1 MKKTLLLMW
10 AFVMSIVAGFAQTA
24 TFDFTNPTGLTPSV
38 TPDAV
43 KSTTGVDVTGK
54 VFTDGDVAF
63 VATKGTNGARVWT
76 AEVKTE
82 TETTYAY
89 DLRVYKNGGTITIT
103 APSPITK
110 IDFGSST
117 VLATVKVGTLTGT
130 VWTGSANQV
139 VFTMTGT
146 NKIKTVT
153 VTYGEGGTEGGEG
166 GTEGGEGGT
175 GEGGTGEG
183 GTGEGG
189 TGEGGTEATT
199 LWSESFATSLGAFT
213 ADDKV
218 LPSAL
223 TYVWSYDTRG
233 YAKASAYKSANYA
246 AESWLIS
253 PELNCASASD
263 LQLSFSHCMGYGDAT
278 RWSTD
283 CKVYVRA
290 GETATWE
297 EATVSAYPASDGGN
311 WKWTDATVD
320 IAKFAGKK
328 LQFAFV
334 YTSTDAA
341 ACTWEVKNVNI
352 TGKGSIGEPV
362 VVVPEYNSLTELK
375 AAVSA
380 SATAAKFNFTNLL
393 VTAVAQKGTNY
404 SVYVN
409 DGTEAFLFYG
419 TGVPNCKKGD
429 KISGSLT
436 GELKNYYGTYELQ
449 AISSYETVTVS
460 SSDNEVV
467 PVAKTIAELIS
478 GTATYADQ
486 SLLVKLT
493 DVRFGAAALTSS
505 AVSMAQED
513 EVSGDDVVMNLYD
526 SFGTVTSYVF
536 NTEWPCDV
544 VGIVAYRN
552 GAPVIYPLSEDDITI
567 KSTLKDPELSWMAK
581 SEEVV
586 YREGQTT
593 FVMNKAKSKSD
604 AAITYESSN
613 TDAATIDATG
623 NITVVGP
630 GITTLTASVARTATY
645 LEDVATATLYVRS
658 EGTGEIGNP
667 YLTVDAICLNDGIT
681 KDDYVWV
688 KATIMGIISNTSTGA
703 YSKIEDLTEI
713 VATNLAVGDGHDY
726 LAVQLPTGAVRTA
739 LNLKDNP
746 SNQGKE
752 VWLLGQMVKYCGVA
766 GLKNVKDYSFNG
778 TPVTSV
784 GNVITSEGNAPAVI
798 YTIDGV
804 RQSKAVKGFNIING
818 KKVIVK

>member
-24 TFDFTNPTGLTPSV
+24 TFDFTNPKGLTPSV
-38 TPDAV
+38 DPNPEASKGIVINDSTFTSGDVSLTVTKGSSDAV
-43 KSTTGVDVTGK
+43 LFTKSDGK
-54 VFTDGDVAF
+54 SY
-63 VATKGTNGARVWT
+63 
-76 AEVKTE
+76 EM
-82 TETTYAY
+82 
-89 DLRVYKNGGTITIT
+89 RVYGNATTQGTITIT

-110 IDFGSST
+110 VEFVKGSKFGLSVT
-117 VLATVKVGTLTGT
+117 DGTLTST
-130 VWTGSANQV
+130 TWTGAANTI
-139 VFTMTGT
+139 VFTA
-146 NKIKTVT
+146 NSRSDIASIT
-153 VTYGEGGTEGGEG
+153 VTYGEGGTGEG
-166 GTEGGEGGT
+166 GGGEAGGD
-175 GEGGTGEG
+175 EV
-183 GTGEGG
+183 
-189 TGEGGTEATT
+189 TT

-213 ADDKV
+213 DDDKV

-233 YAKASAYKSANYA
+233 YAKASAYKTPTNYA

-253 PELNCASASD
+253 PELNCASATD
-263 LQLSFSHCMGYGDAT
+263 LQLSFTHCMGFGNTAL
-278 RWSTD
+278 WSTA

-297 EATVSAYPASDGGN
+297 EATVSAYPDGSKN
-311 WKWTDATVD
+311 WQWTDATVD

-362 VVVPEYNSLTELK
+362 VVVPEYNSLADLK

-380 SATAAKFNFTNLL
+380 SAAAAKFNFSNLL
-393 VTAVAQKGTNY
+393 VTAVVQKGTNY

-419 TGVPNCKKGD
+419 TGEPNCKKGD

-436 GELKNYYGTYELQ
+436 GEIVNFYGTYELQ
-449 AISSYETVTVS
+449 AITSYETVTVA

-493 DVRFGAAALTSS
+493 DVRFAANALTSR
-505 AVSMAQED
+505 AVPMTQTDAD
-513 EVSGDDVVMNLYD
+513 EVNEFTMNLYD
-526 SFGTVTSYVF
+526 SFGVLTNYTF
-536 NTEWPCDV
+536 NTEFPCDV
-544 VGIVAYRN
+544 VGIVAYRS
-552 GAPVIYPLSEDDITI
+552 GAPVIYPLSEEDITI

-613 TDAATIDATG
+613 TNVATIDAEG
-623 NITVVGP
+623 KITVVGI
-630 GITTLTASVARTATY
+630 GITTLKASVARTSTY
-645 LEDVATATLYVRS
+645 LEDEATATLYVRS

-703 YSKIEDLTEI
+703 YSKIEDLTEDKI

-746 SNQGKE
+746 GNQGKE

-766 GLKNVKDYSFNG
+766 GLKNVMDYSFNG

-804 RQSKAVKGFNIING
+804 RQSKVVKGFNIING

>member
-24 TFDFTNPTGLTPSV
+24 TFDFTNPKGLTPSV
-38 TPDAV
+38 TP
-43 KSTTGVDVTGK
+43 SEGTSTGVNVENQT
-54 VFTDGDVAF
+54 FTNNNVSISWAGSEG
-63 VATKGTNGARVWT
+63 TTTNGTKVWT
-76 AEVKTE
+76 GTKS
-82 TETTYAY
+82 Y
-89 DLRVYKNGGTITIT
+89 DLRVYKNQTMTIT
-103 APSPITK
+103 APKAITS
-110 IDFGSST
+110 ITFTGSD
-117 VLATVKVGTLTGT
+117 VKDASMSVSEGTFTNK
-130 VWTGSANQV
+130 VWTGSATSV
-139 VFTMTGT
+139 VFTVTAT
-146 NKIKTVT
+146 LKINTIT
-153 VTYGEGGTEGGEG
+153 VTYGEGGEGGEAGGGEGGEG
-166 GTEGGEGGT
+166 GTEV
-175 GEGGTGEG
+175 
-183 GTGEGG
+183 
-189 TGEGGTEATT
+189 TT

-311 WKWTDATVD
+311 WKWTNATVD

-328 LQFAFV
+328 LQFAFA
-334 YTSTDAA
+334 YTSTEAA
-341 ACTWEVKNVNI
+341 ACNWEVKDVVI

-362 VVVPEYNSLTELK
+362 VTVPEYNSITELK

-526 SFGTVTSYVF
+526 SFGVLTNYTF
-536 NTEWPCDV
+536 NTEFPCDV
-544 VGIVAYRN
+544 VGIVAYRS
-552 GAPVIYPLSEDDITI
+552 GAPVIYPLSEEDITI
-567 KSTLKDPELSWMAK
+567 KSTLKDPELAWTVPT
-581 SEEVV
+581 EVV
-586 YREGQTT
+586 FYKEGTEIPVVT
-593 FVMNKAKSKSD
+593 EATSKSD

-613 TDAATIDATG
+613 TNVATIDAEG
-623 NITVVGP
+623 KITVVGI
-630 GITTLTASVARTATY
+630 GITTLKASVARTSTY
-645 LEDVATATLYVRS
+645 LEDEATATLYVRS

-688 KATIMGIISNTSTGA
+688 KATIMGIISDTNTGA

-726 LAVQLPTGAVRTA
+726 LAVQLPKGAVRDA

-746 SNQGKE
+746 GNKGKE
-752 VWLLGQMVKYCGVA
+752 VWLLGQMMKYCGVP

-778 TPVTSV
+778 VPVTSV
-784 GNVITSEGNAPAVI
+784 GSVITSEGNAPAVI

>member
-24 TFDFTNPTGLTPSV
+24 TFDFTNPTGLTPSI
-38 TPDAV
+38 TPSEGA
-43 KSTTGVDVTGK
+43 STGVNVEDRTFTNNNVSISWATIDGETTNGTKVWTGK
-54 VFTDGDVAF
+54 
-63 VATKGTNGARVWT
+63 KSI
-76 AEVKTE
+76 
-82 TETTYAY
+82 
-89 DLRVYKNGGTITIT
+89 DLRVYKNQTMTIT
-103 APSPITK
+103 APKAITS
-110 IDFGSST
+110 ITFTGSDVRDASMS
-117 VLATVKVGTLTGT
+117 VSEGTFTNK
-130 VWTGSANQV
+130 VWTGSATSV
-139 VFTMTGT
+139 VFTVNATL
-146 NKIKTVT
+146 KINTIT
-153 VTYGEGGTEGGEG
+153 VTYGEGGTGEGGEGGEG
-166 GTEGGEGGT
+166 GTEV
-175 GEGGTGEG
+175 
-183 GTGEGG
+183 
-189 TGEGGTEATT
+189 TT

-233 YAKASAYKSANYA
+233 YAKASAYKTPTNYA

-263 LQLSFSHCMGYGDAT
+263 LQLSFSHCMGHGDAT

-311 WKWTDATVD
+311 WKWTNATVD
-320 IAKFAGKK
+320 IAKFAGQK

-334 YTSTDAA
+334 YTSTEAA
-341 ACTWEVKNVNI
+341 ACNWEVKDVVI

-362 VVVPEYNSLTELK
+362 VTVPEYNSIAALK
-375 AAVSA
+375 AAASA

-393 VTAVAQKGTNY
+393 VTAVVQKGTNY
-404 SVYVN
+404 SVYVS

-419 TGVPNCKKGD
+419 TGTPNCKAGD

-436 GELKNYYGTYELQ
+436 GEIVNFYGTDELQ
-449 AISSYETVTVS
+449 AITSYETVTVA

-467 PVAKTIAELIS
+467 PVVKTVEELLN
-478 GTATYADQ
+478 GAATYADQ
-486 SLLVKLT
+486 SILVKLV
-493 DVRFGAAALTSS
+493 DVRFTANALTSK
-505 AVSMAQED
+505 AVGMSQSDAD
-513 EVSGDDVVMNLYD
+513 EVNESTMNLYD
-526 SFGTVTSYVF
+526 SFGVLTNYTF
-536 NTEWPCDV
+536 NTEFPCDV
-544 VGIVAYRN
+544 VGIVAYRS
-552 GAPVIYPLSEDDITI
+552 GAPVIYPLSEEDITI
-567 KSTLKDPELSWMAK
+567 KSTLKDPELAWTVPT
-581 SEEVV
+581 EVV
-586 YREGQTT
+586 FYKEGTEIPVVT
-593 FVMNKAKSKSD
+593 EATSKSD

-613 TDAATIDATG
+613 TNVATIDAEG
-623 NITVVGP
+623 KITVVGI
-630 GITTLTASVARTATY
+630 GITTLKASVARTSTY
-645 LEDVATATLYVRS
+645 LEDEATATLYVRS

-688 KATIMGIISNTSTGA
+688 KATIMGIISDTNTGA

-726 LAVQLPTGAVRTA
+726 LAVQLPKGAVRDA

-746 SNQGKE
+746 GNKGKE
-752 VWLLGQMVKYCGVA
+752 VWLLGQMMKYCGVP

-778 TPVTSV
+778 VPVTSV
-784 GNVITSEGNAPAVI
+784 GSVITSEGNAPAVI

>member
-24 TFDFTNPTGLTPSV
+24 TFDFTNPKGLTPSV
-38 TPDAV
+38 DPNPEASKGIVINDSTFTSGDVSLTVTKGSSDAV
-43 KSTTGVDVTGK
+43 LFTKADGKSY
-54 VFTDGDVAF
+54 
-63 VATKGTNGARVWT
+63 
-76 AEVKTE
+76 EM
-82 TETTYAY
+82 
-89 DLRVYKNGGTITIT
+89 RVYGNATTQGTITIT

-110 IDFGSST
+110 VEFVKGSKFGLT
-117 VLATVKVGTLTGT
+117 VTDGALTGT
-130 VWTGSANQV
+130 TWTGSANTV
-139 VFTMTGT
+139 VFTAASRSD
-146 NKIKTVT
+146 IASIT
-153 VTYGEGGTEGGEG
+153 VTYGEGGGEG
-166 GTEGGEGGT
+166 GGGGEAGG
-175 GEGGTGEG
+175 GEAGGDEV
-183 GTGEGG
+183 
-189 TGEGGTEATT
+189 TT

-233 YAKASAYKSANYA
+233 YAKASAYKTPTNYA

-253 PELNCASASD
+253 PELNCASATD
-263 LQLSFSHCMGYGDAT
+263 LQLSFTHCMGFGNTAL
-278 RWSTD
+278 WSTD

-311 WKWTDATVD
+311 WQWANATVD
-320 IAKFAGKK
+320 IAKFAGQK

-362 VVVPEYNSLTELK
+362 VVVPEYNSIAELK
-375 AAVSA
+375 AAVGA

-393 VTAVAQKGTNY
+393 VTAVVQKGTNY

-419 TGVPNCKKGD
+419 TGTPNCKKGD

-436 GELKNYYGTYELQ
+436 GELKNYHGTYELQ

-467 PVAKTIAELIS
+467 PVVKTVEELLS
-478 GTATYADQ
+478 GVATYADQ
-486 SLLVKLT
+486 SILVKLV
-493 DVRFGAAALTSS
+493 DVRFAANALTSR
-505 AVSMAQED
+505 AVTMTQTDAD
-513 EVSGDDVVMNLYD
+513 EVNEFPMNLYD
-526 SFGTVTSYVF
+526 SFGVLTNYTF
-536 NTEWPCDV
+536 NTEFPCDV
-544 VGIVAYRN
+544 VGIVAYRD
-552 GAPVIYPLSEDDITI
+552 GAPVLYPLSEDDITI

-658 EGTGEIGNP
+658 EGEGTIANP

-688 KATIMGIISNTSTGA
+688 KGTIMGIISDNNTGA
-703 YSKIEDLTEI
+703 YSKIEDLTEDKI
-713 VATNLAVGDGHDY
+713 VDTNLAVGDGHDY
-726 LAVQLPTGAVRTA
+726 LAVQLPKGAVRDA

-746 SNQGKE
+746 ANQGKE
-752 VWLLGQMVKYCGVA
+752 VWLLGQMVKYYRVA
-766 GLKNVKDYSFNG
+766 GLKNVKGYSFDG

-784 GNVITSEGNAPAVI
+784 GSVITSEGNAPAVI

>member
-24 TFDFTNPTGLTPSV
+24 TFDFTNPTGLTPPVDPNPEASKGIVINDSTFTSGDVSLTV
-38 TPDAV
+38 TKGSSDAV
-43 KSTTGVDVTGK
+43 LFTKADGKSY
-54 VFTDGDVAF
+54 
-63 VATKGTNGARVWT
+63 
-76 AEVKTE
+76 EM
-82 TETTYAY
+82 
-89 DLRVYKNGGTITIT
+89 RVYGNATTQGTITIT

-110 IDFGSST
+110 VEFVKGSKFGLSVT
-117 VLATVKVGTLTGT
+117 DGTLTST
-130 VWTGSANQV
+130 TWTGAANTI
-139 VFTMTGT
+139 VFTA
-146 NKIKTVT
+146 NSRSDIASIT
-153 VTYGEGGTEGGEG
+153 VTYGEGGTGEG
-166 GTEGGEGGT
+166 GGEEGGGSEGGS
-175 GEGGTGEG
+175 E
-183 GTGEGG
+183 
-189 TGEGGTEATT
+189 EATT

-233 YAKASAYKSANYA
+233 YAKASAYKNANYA

-263 LQLSFSHCMGYGDAT
+263 LQLSFSHCMGFGDAT

-311 WKWTDATVD
+311 WKWANATVD
-320 IAKFAGKK
+320 IAKFAGQK

-334 YTSTDAA
+334 YTSTADA

-658 EGTGEIGNP
+658 EGEGTIANP
-667 YLTVDAICLNDGIT
+667 YLTVDAICLNDGIA
-681 KDDYVWV
+681 KDDFVWV
-688 KATIMGIISNTSTGA
+688 KGTIMGIISDTSTGA
-703 YSKIEDLTEI
+703 YSKIEDLTEDKI

-726 LAVQLPTGAVRTA
+726 LAVQLPAGDIRTA
-739 LNLKDNP
+739 LNLKDTP
-746 SNQGKE
+746 DNQGKT
-752 VWLLGQMVKYCGVA
+752 VWLLGQMMKYCGVP

-778 TPVTSV
+778 VPVTSV
-784 GNVITSEGNAPAVI
+784 GSVITSEGNAPAAI
-798 YTIDGV
+798 YTLDGV

>member
-24 TFDFTNPTGLTPSV
+24 TFDFTNPTGLTPSI
-38 TPDAV
+38 TPSENA
-43 KSTTGVDVTGK
+43 STGVNVEDRTFTNNNVSISWATIDGRTTNGTKVWTGK
-54 VFTDGDVAF
+54 
-63 VATKGTNGARVWT
+63 KSI
-76 AEVKTE
+76 
-82 TETTYAY
+82 
-89 DLRVYKNGGTITIT
+89 DLRVYKNQTMTIT
-103 APSPITK
+103 APKAITS
-110 IDFGSST
+110 ITFTGSD
-117 VLATVKVGTLTGT
+117 VKDASMSVSEGTFTNK
-130 VWTGSANQV
+130 VWTGSATSV
-139 VFTMTGT
+139 VFTVNATL
-146 NKIKTVT
+146 KINTIT
-153 VTYGEGGTEGGEG
+153 VTYGEGGTGEGGEGGEG
-166 GTEGGEGGT
+166 GTEV
-175 GEGGTGEG
+175 
-183 GTGEGG
+183 
-189 TGEGGTEATT
+189 TT

-263 LQLSFSHCMGYGDAT
+263 LQLSFSHCMGHGDAT

-311 WKWTDATVD
+311 WKWTNATVD
-320 IAKFAGKK
+320 IAKFAGQK

-334 YTSTDAA
+334 YTSTEAA
-341 ACTWEVKNVNI
+341 ACNWEVKDVVI

-362 VVVPEYNSLTELK
+362 VTVPEYNSIAALK
-375 AAVSA
+375 AAASA

-393 VTAVAQKGTNY
+393 VTAVVQKGTNY
-404 SVYVN
+404 SVYVS

-419 TGVPNCKKGD
+419 TGTPNCKAGD

-436 GELKNYYGTYELQ
+436 GEIVNFYGTDELQ
-449 AISSYETVTVS
+449 AITSYETVTVA

-467 PVAKTIAELIS
+467 PVVKTVEELLN
-478 GTATYADQ
+478 GAATYADQ
-486 SLLVKLT
+486 SILVKLV
-493 DVRFGAAALTSS
+493 DVRFTANALTSK
-505 AVSMAQED
+505 AVGMSQSDAD
-513 EVSGDDVVMNLYD
+513 EVNESTMNLYD
-526 SFGTVTSYVF
+526 SFGVLTNYTF
-536 NTEWPCDV
+536 NTEFPCDV
-544 VGIVAYRN
+544 VGIVAYRS
-552 GAPVIYPLSEDDITI
+552 GAPVIYPLSEEDITI
-567 KSTLKDPELSWMAK
+567 KSTLKDPELAWTVPT
-581 SEEVV
+581 EVV
-586 YREGQTT
+586 FYKEGTEIPVVT
-593 FVMNKAKSKSD
+593 EATSKSD

-613 TDAATIDATG
+613 TNVATIDAEG
-623 NITVVGP
+623 KITVVGI
-630 GITTLTASVARTATY
+630 GITTLKASVARTSTY
-645 LEDVATATLYVRS
+645 LEDEATATLYVRS

-688 KATIMGIISNTSTGA
+688 KATIMGIISDTNTGA

-726 LAVQLPTGAVRTA
+726 LAVQLPKGAVRDA

-746 SNQGKE
+746 GNKGKE
-752 VWLLGQMVKYCGVA
+752 VWLLGQMMKYCGVP

-778 TPVTSV
+778 VPVTSV
-784 GNVITSEGNAPAVI
+784 GSVITSEGNAPAVI

>member
-1 MKKTLLLMW
+1 MW

-43 KSTTGVDVTGK
+43 KSTTGVDVSDQ
-54 VFTDGDVAF
+54 VFNDGDVTF
-63 VATKGTNGARVWT
+63 VATKGTNAARVWT

-89 DLRVYKNGGTITIT
+89 DLRVYRKGGTITIT

-117 VLATVKVGTLTGT
+117 VHATVEVGTLTGT
-130 VWTGSANQV
+130 VWTGSANHV
-139 VFTMTGT
+139 VFTMTDT

-166 GTEGGEGGT
+166 GTGEGGT
-175 GEGGTGEG
+175 GEGG
-183 GTGEGG
+183 
-189 TGEGGTEATT
+189 EGGTEVTT

-263 LQLSFSHCMGYGDAT
+263 LQLSFSHCMGHGDAT

-290 GETATWE
+290 GKTAAWE
-297 EATVSAYPASDGGN
+297 EATVSAYPDGSKN
-311 WKWTDATVD
+311 WQWTDATVD

-341 ACTWEVKNVNI
+341 ACNWEVKDVVI

-362 VVVPEYNSLTELK
+362 VTVPEYNSIAALK
-375 AAVSA
+375 AAASA

-393 VTAVAQKGTNY
+393 VTAVVQKGTNY
-404 SVYVN
+404 SVYVS

-419 TGVPNCKKGD
+419 TGVPNCKAGD

-436 GELKNYYGTYELQ
+436 GEIVNFYGTDELQ
-449 AISSYETVTVS
+449 AITSYETVTVA

-467 PVAKTIAELIS
+467 PVVKTVEELLN
-478 GTATYADQ
+478 GAATYADQ
-486 SLLVKLT
+486 SILVKLV
-493 DVRFGAAALTSS
+493 DVRFTANALTSK
-505 AVSMAQED
+505 AVGMSQSDAD
-513 EVSGDDVVMNLYD
+513 EVNESTMNLYD
-526 SFGTVTSYVF
+526 SFGVLTNYTF
-536 NTEWPCDV
+536 NTEFPCDV
-544 VGIVAYRN
+544 VGIVAYRS
-552 GAPVIYPLSEDDITI
+552 GAPVIYPLSEEDITI
-567 KSTLKDPELSWMAK
+567 KSTLKDPELAWTVPT
-581 SEEVV
+581 EVV
-586 YREGQTT
+586 FYKEGTEIPVVT
-593 FVMNKAKSKSD
+593 EATSKSD

-613 TDAATIDATG
+613 TNVATIEAEG
-623 NITVVGP
+623 KITVVGI
-630 GITTLTASVARTATY
+630 GITTLKASVARTSTY
-645 LEDVATATLYVRS
+645 LEDEATATLYVRS

-688 KATIMGIISNTSTGA
+688 KATIMGIISDTNTGA

-726 LAVQLPTGAVRTA
+726 LAVQLPKGAVRDA

-746 SNQGKE
+746 GNQGKE
-752 VWLLGQMVKYCGVA
+752 VWLLGQMMKYCGVP

-778 TPVTSV
+778 VPVTSV
-784 GNVITSEGNAPAVI
+784 GSVITSEGNAPASI
-798 YTIDGV
+798 YTLDGV

>member
-24 TFDFTNPTGLTPSV
+24 TFDFTNPTGLTPPV
-38 TPDAV
+38 TPAEAASSGV
-43 KSTTGVDVTGK
+43 NVENQTFTNNNVSISWAGIEGTTTNGTKVWTG
-54 VFTDGDVAF
+54 
-63 VATKGTNGARVWT
+63 TKG
-76 AEVKTE
+76 
-82 TETTYAY
+82 Y
-89 DLRVYKNGGTITIT
+89 DLRVYKNQTMTIT
-103 APSPITK
+103 APKAITS
-110 IDFGSST
+110 ITFTGSD
-117 VLATVKVGTLTGT
+117 VKDGSVSVSEGTFSNK
-130 VWTGSANQV
+130 VWTGSASTV
-139 VFTMTGT
+139 VFTVSATL
-146 NKIKTVT
+146 KINTIT
-153 VTYGEGGTEGGEG
+153 VTYGAGEG
-166 GTEGGEGGT
+166 GGEAGGGEAGGD
-175 GEGGTGEG
+175 EV
-183 GTGEGG
+183 
-189 TGEGGTEATT
+189 TT

-263 LQLSFSHCMGYGDAT
+263 LQLSFSHCMGFGDAT

-311 WKWTDATVD
+311 WQWTNATVD

-334 YTSTDAA
+334 YTSTEAA
-341 ACTWEVKNVNI
+341 ACNWEVKDVVI

-362 VVVPEYNSLTELK
+362 VTVPEYNSIAALK
-375 AAVSA
+375 AAASA

-393 VTAVAQKGTNY
+393 VTAVVQKGTNY
-404 SVYVN
+404 SVYVS

-419 TGVPNCKKGD
+419 TGTPNCKAGD

-436 GELKNYYGTYELQ
+436 GEIVDFYGTDELK
-449 AISSYETVTVS
+449 AITSYETVTVA

-467 PVAKTIAELIS
+467 PVVKTVEELVS
-478 GTATYADQ
+478 GVATYADQ
-486 SLLVKLT
+486 SILVKLV
-493 DVRFGAAALTSS
+493 DVRFAANALTSR
-505 AVSMAQED
+505 AVPMTQTDAD
-513 EVSGDDVVMNLYD
+513 EVNEFTMNLYD
-526 SFGTVTSYVF
+526 SFGVLTNYAF
-536 NTEWPCDV
+536 NTEFPCDV

-613 TDAATIDATG
+613 TNVATINAEG
-623 NITVVGP
+623 KITVVGT
-630 GITTLTASVARTATY
+630 GITTLKASVARTATY
-645 LEDVATATLYVRS
+645 LEDEATATLYVRS

-667 YLTVDAICLNDGIT
+667 YLTVDAISLNDGIA

-688 KATIMGIISNTSTGA
+688 KGTIMGIISNTSTGA
-703 YSKIEDLTEI
+703 YSKIEDLTEDKI

-726 LAVQLPTGAVRTA
+726 LAVQLSKGAVRDA

-746 SNQGKE
+746 ANQGKE
-752 VWLLGQMVKYCGVA
+752 VWLLGKMAKYCGVA
-766 GLKNVKDYSFNG
+766 GLKEVMDYSFNG
-778 TPVTSV
+778 KPVTSV
-784 GNVITSEGNAPAVI
+784 GSVITSEGNAPAVI

-804 RQSKAVKGFNIING
+804 RQSKVVKGFNIING

>member
-38 TPDAV
+38 TPNAEPSKGVVISDMTFTSGEVSLTVTKGSADAV
-43 KSTTGVDVTGK
+43 LFTKS
-54 VFTDGDVAF
+54 DGASY
-63 VATKGTNGARVWT
+63 
-76 AEVKTE
+76 EV
-82 TETTYAY
+82 
-89 DLRVYKNGGTITIT
+89 RVYGNATTQGTITIT

-110 IDFGSST
+110 VEFGKGSKFGLT
-117 VLATVKVGTLTGT
+117 VTDGTLTGST
-130 VWTGSANQV
+130 WTGSANTV
-139 VFTMTGT
+139 VFTAASRSD
-146 NKIKTVT
+146 IASIT
-153 VTYGEGGTEGGEG
+153 VTYGAGGGSEGGSGDEV
-166 GTEGGEGGT
+166 
-175 GEGGTGEG
+175 
-183 GTGEGG
+183 
-189 TGEGGTEATT
+189 TT

-233 YAKASAYKSANYA
+233 YAKASAYKNSTNYA
-246 AESWLIS
+246 AESWFIS
-253 PELNCASASD
+253 PELNCASATD
-263 LQLSFSHCMGYGDAT
+263 LQLSFTHCMGFGNTAL
-278 RWSTD
+278 WSTA

-297 EATVSAYPASDGGN
+297 EATVSAYPASNGGN

-334 YTSTDAA
+334 YTSTEAA

-362 VVVPEYNSLTELK
+362 VVVPEYNSIAALK
-375 AAVSA
+375 AAASA

-393 VTAVAQKGTNY
+393 VTAVVQKGTNY

-436 GELKNYYGTYELQ
+436 GEIVDFYGTDELK
-449 AISSYETVTVS
+449 AITSYETVTVA

-467 PVAKTIAELIS
+467 PVVKTVDELRS
-478 GTATYADQ
+478 GVATYADQ
-486 SLLVKLT
+486 SILVKLV
-493 DVRFGAAALTSS
+493 DVRFAANALTSR
-505 AVSMAQED
+505 AVPMTQTDAD
-513 EVSGDDVVMNLYD
+513 EVNEFTMNLYD
-526 SFGTVTSYVF
+526 SFGVLTNYTF
-536 NTEWPCDV
+536 NTEFPCDV
-544 VGIVAYRN
+544 VGIVAYRD
-552 GAPVIYPLSEDDITI
+552 GAPVLYPLSEEDITI
-567 KSTLKDPELSWMAK
+567 KSTLKDAELAWTVPT
-581 SEEVV
+581 EVV
-586 YREGQTT
+586 FYKEGTEIPVVT
-593 FVMNKAKSKSD
+593 EATSKSD

-613 TDAATIDATG
+613 TNVATIDAEG
-623 NITVVGP
+623 KITVVGI
-630 GITTLTASVARTATY
+630 GITTLKASVARTSTY
-645 LEDVATATLYVRS
+645 LEDEATATLYVRS
-658 EGTGEIGNP
+658 EGTGEIDNP

-688 KATIMGIISNTSTGA
+688 KGTIMGIISNTSTGA

-726 LAVQLPTGAVRTA
+726 LAVQLPKGAVRDA

-746 SNQGKE
+746 GNQGKE
-752 VWLLGQMVKYCGVA
+752 VWLLGKMAKYCGVA
-766 GLKNVKDYSFNG
+766 GLKEVMDYSFNG
-778 TPVTSV
+778 KPVTSV
-784 GNVITSEGNAPAVI
+784 GSVITSEGNAPAVI

>member
-24 TFDFTNPTGLTPSV
+24 TFDFTNPTGLTPSI
-38 TPDAV
+38 TPSEGA
-43 KSTTGVDVTGK
+43 STGVNVEDRTFTNNNVSISWAIDGTTTNGTKVWTGK
-54 VFTDGDVAF
+54 
-63 VATKGTNGARVWT
+63 KSI
-76 AEVKTE
+76 
-82 TETTYAY
+82 
-89 DLRVYKNGGTITIT
+89 DLRVYKNQTMTIT
-103 APSPITK
+103 APKAITS
-110 IDFGSST
+110 ITFTGSDVRDASMS
-117 VLATVKVGTLTGT
+117 VSEGTFTNK
-130 VWTGSANQV
+130 VWTGSATSV
-139 VFTMTGT
+139 VFTVNATL
-146 NKIKTVT
+146 KINTIT
-153 VTYGEGGTEGGEG
+153 VTYGEGGEGGEG
-166 GTEGGEGGT
+166 GTEV
-175 GEGGTGEG
+175 
-183 GTGEGG
+183 
-189 TGEGGTEATT
+189 TT

-233 YAKASAYKSANYA
+233 YAKASAYKTPTNYA

-263 LQLSFSHCMGYGDAT
+263 LQLSFSHCMGHGDAT

-311 WKWTDATVD
+311 WKWTNATVD
-320 IAKFAGKK
+320 IAKFAGQK

-334 YTSTDAA
+334 YTSTEAA
-341 ACTWEVKNVNI
+341 ACNWEVKDVVI

-362 VVVPEYNSLTELK
+362 VTVPEYNSIAALK
-375 AAVSA
+375 AAASA

-393 VTAVAQKGTNY
+393 VTAVVQKGTNY
-404 SVYVN
+404 SVYVS

-419 TGVPNCKKGD
+419 TGTPNCKAGD

-436 GELKNYYGTYELQ
+436 GEIVNFYGTDELQ
-449 AISSYETVTVS
+449 AITSYETVTVA

-467 PVAKTIAELIS
+467 PVVKTVEELLN
-478 GTATYADQ
+478 GAATYADQ
-486 SLLVKLT
+486 SILVKLV
-493 DVRFGAAALTSS
+493 DVRFTANALTSK
-505 AVSMAQED
+505 AVGMSQSDAD
-513 EVSGDDVVMNLYD
+513 EVNESTMNLYD
-526 SFGTVTSYVF
+526 SFGVLTNYTF
-536 NTEWPCDV
+536 NTEFPCDV
-544 VGIVAYRN
+544 VGIVAYRS
-552 GAPVIYPLSEDDITI
+552 GAPVIYPLSEEDITI
-567 KSTLKDPELSWMAK
+567 KSTLKDPELAWTVPT
-581 SEEVV
+581 EVV
-586 YREGQTT
+586 FYKEGTEIPVVT
-593 FVMNKAKSKSD
+593 EATSKSD

-688 KATIMGIISNTSTGA
+688 KATIMGIISDTNTGA

-726 LAVQLPTGAVRTA
+726 LAVQLPKGAVRDA

-746 SNQGKE
+746 VNQGKE
-752 VWLLGQMVKYCGVA
+752 VWLLGQMMKYCGVP

-778 TPVTSV
+778 VPVTSV
-784 GNVITSEGNAPAVI
+784 GSVITSEGNAPAVI

>member
-24 TFDFTNPTGLTPSV
+24 TFDFTNPTGLTPSI
-38 TPDAV
+38 TPSENA
-43 KSTTGVDVTGK
+43 STGVNVEDRT
-54 VFTDGDVAF
+54 FTNNNVSISWATIDGR
-63 VATKGTNGARVWT
+63 TTNGTKVWT
-76 AEVKTE
+76 GTKSI
-82 TETTYAY
+82 
-89 DLRVYKNGGTITIT
+89 DLRVYKNQTMTIT
-103 APSPITK
+103 APKAITS
-110 IDFGSST
+110 ITFTGSDVRDASMS
-117 VLATVKVGTLTGT
+117 VSEGTFTNK
-130 VWTGSANQV
+130 VWTGSATSV
-139 VFTMTGT
+139 VFTVNATL
-146 NKIKTVT
+146 KINTIT
-153 VTYGEGGTEGGEG
+153 VTYGEGGTGEGGEGGEG
-166 GTEGGEGGT
+166 GTEV
-175 GEGGTGEG
+175 
-183 GTGEGG
+183 
-189 TGEGGTEATT
+189 TT

-263 LQLSFSHCMGYGDAT
+263 LQLSFSHCMGHGDAT

-311 WKWTDATVD
+311 WKWTNATVD
-320 IAKFAGKK
+320 IAKFAGQK

-334 YTSTDAA
+334 YTSTEAA
-341 ACTWEVKNVNI
+341 ACNWEVKDVVI

-362 VVVPEYNSLTELK
+362 VTVPEYNSIAALK
-375 AAVSA
+375 AAASA

-393 VTAVAQKGTNY
+393 VTAVVQKGTNY
-404 SVYVN
+404 SVYVS

-419 TGVPNCKKGD
+419 TGTPNCKAGD

-436 GELKNYYGTYELQ
+436 GEIVNFYGTDELQ
-449 AISSYETVTVS
+449 AITSYETVTVA

-467 PVAKTIAELIS
+467 PVVKTVEELLN
-478 GTATYADQ
+478 GAATYADQ
-486 SLLVKLT
+486 SILVKLV
-493 DVRFGAAALTSS
+493 DVRFTANALTSK
-505 AVSMAQED
+505 AVGMSQSDAD
-513 EVSGDDVVMNLYD
+513 EVNESTMNLYD
-526 SFGTVTSYVF
+526 SFGVLTNYTF
-536 NTEWPCDV
+536 NTEFPCDV
-544 VGIVAYRN
+544 VGIVAYRS
-552 GAPVIYPLSEDDITI
+552 GAPVIYPLSEEDITI
-567 KSTLKDPELSWMAK
+567 KSTLKDPELAWTVPT
-581 SEEVV
+581 EVV
-586 YREGQTT
+586 FYKEGTEIPVVT
-593 FVMNKAKSKSD
+593 EATSKSD

-613 TDAATIDATG
+613 TNVATIDAEG
-623 NITVVGP
+623 KITVVGI
-630 GITTLTASVARTATY
+630 GITTLKASVARTSTY
-645 LEDVATATLYVRS
+645 LEDEATATLYVRS

-688 KATIMGIISNTSTGA
+688 KATIMGIISDTNTGA

-726 LAVQLPTGAVRTA
+726 LAVQLPKGAVRDA

-746 SNQGKE
+746 GNKGKE
-752 VWLLGQMVKYCGVA
+752 VWLLGQMMKYCGVP

-778 TPVTSV
+778 VPVTSV
-784 GNVITSEGNAPAVI
+784 GSVITSEGNAPAVI

>member
-24 TFDFTNPTGLTPSV
+24 TFDFTNPTGLTPPV
-38 TPDAV
+38 TPSEGA
-43 KSTTGVDVTGK
+43 STGVNVENQT
-54 VFTDGDVAF
+54 FTNNNVSISWAGIEG
-63 VATKGTNGARVWT
+63 TTTNGTKVWT
-76 AEVKTE
+76 GTKS
-82 TETTYAY
+82 Y
-89 DLRVYKNGGTITIT
+89 DLRVYKNQTMTIT
-103 APSPITK
+103 APKAITS
-110 IDFGSST
+110 ITFTGSD
-117 VLATVKVGTLTGT
+117 VKDASMSVSEGTFTNK
-130 VWTGSANQV
+130 VWTGSATSV
-139 VFTMTGT
+139 VFTVTAT
-146 NKIKTVT
+146 LKINTIT
-153 VTYGEGGTEGGEG
+153 VTYGEGGTGEGGEG
-166 GTEGGEGGT
+166 GEGGGDEV
-175 GEGGTGEG
+175 
-183 GTGEGG
+183 
-189 TGEGGTEATT
+189 TT

-233 YAKASAYKSANYA
+233 YAKASAYKNANYA

-263 LQLSFSHCMGYGDAT
+263 LQLSFSHCMGHGDAT

-311 WKWTDATVD
+311 WQWTDATVD
-320 IAKFAGKK
+320 IAKFAGQK
-328 LQFAFV
+328 LQFAFA
-334 YTSTDAA
+334 YTSTEAA
-341 ACTWEVKNVNI
+341 ACNWEVKDVVI

-362 VVVPEYNSLTELK
+362 VTVPEYNSIAELK
-375 AAVSA
+375 TAAST

-393 VTAVAQKGTNY
+393 VTAVVQKGTNY
-404 SVYVN
+404 SVYVS

-419 TGVPNCKKGD
+419 TGTPNCKAGD

-436 GELKNYYGTYELQ
+436 GEIVDFYGTDELK
-449 AISSYETVTVS
+449 AITSYETVTVA

-467 PVAKTIAELIS
+467 PVVKTVDELVS
-478 GTATYADQ
+478 GVATYADQ
-486 SLLVKLT
+486 SILVKLV
-493 DVRFGAAALTSS
+493 DVRFAANALTSRVV
-505 AVSMAQED
+505 AMTQTDAD
-513 EVSGDDVVMNLYD
+513 EVNEFTMNLYD
-526 SFGTVTSYVF
+526 SFGVLTNYTF
-536 NTEWPCDV
+536 NTEFPCDV
-544 VGIVAYRN
+544 VGIVAYRD
-552 GAPVIYPLSEDDITI
+552 GAPVLYPLSEDDITI

-658 EGTGEIGNP
+658 EGTGEIDNP

-703 YSKIEDLTEI
+703 YSKIEDLTEDNI

-726 LAVQLPTGAVRTA
+726 LAVQLPKGAVRDA

-746 SNQGKE
+746 GNQGKE
-752 VWLLGQMVKYCGVA
+752 VWLLGKMAKYCGVA
-766 GLKNVKDYSFNG
+766 GLKEVMDYSFDG
-778 TPVTSV
+778 KPVTSV
-784 GNVITSEGNAPAVI
+784 GSVITSEGNAPAVI

-804 RQSKAVKGFNIING
+804 RQSKVVKGFNIING

>member
-38 TPDAV
+38 DPNPEASKGIVINDSTFTSGDVSLTVTKGSSDAV
-43 KSTTGVDVTGK
+43 LFTKADGKSY
-54 VFTDGDVAF
+54 
-63 VATKGTNGARVWT
+63 
-76 AEVKTE
+76 EM
-82 TETTYAY
+82 
-89 DLRVYKNGGTITIT
+89 RVYGNATTQGTITIT

-110 IDFGSST
+110 VEFVKGSKFGLSVT
-117 VLATVKVGTLTGT
+117 DGTLTST
-130 VWTGSANQV
+130 TWTGAANTI
-139 VFTMTGT
+139 VFTA
-146 NKIKTVT
+146 NSRSDIASIT
-153 VTYGEGGTEGGEG
+153 VTYGEGGTGEG
-166 GTEGGEGGT
+166 GGGEAGGD
-175 GEGGTGEG
+175 EV
-183 GTGEGG
+183 
-189 TGEGGTEATT
+189 TT

-233 YAKASAYKSANYA
+233 YAKASAYKTPTNYA
-246 AESWLIS
+246 AESWFIS
-253 PELNCASASD
+253 PELNCASATD
-263 LQLSFSHCMGYGDAT
+263 LQLSFTHCMGFGNTAL
-278 RWSTD
+278 WSTA

-290 GETATWE
+290 GETSTWE
-297 EATVSAYPASDGGN
+297 EATVSAYPDGSKN
-311 WKWTDATVD
+311 WQWTDATVD

-393 VTAVAQKGTNY
+393 VTAVVQKGTNY
-404 SVYVN
+404 SVYVS

-419 TGVPNCKKGD
+419 TGAPNCKAGD

-436 GELKNYYGTYELQ
+436 GEIVNYFGTYELK
-449 AISSYETVTVS
+449 AITSYETVTVA

-467 PVAKTIAELIS
+467 PVVKTAEELLN
-478 GTATYADQ
+478 GAATYADQ
-486 SLLVKLT
+486 SILVKLV
-493 DVRFGAAALTSS
+493 DVRFAANALTNR
-505 AVSMAQED
+505 AVTMTQTDAD
-513 EVSGDDVVMNLYD
+513 EVNEFTMNLYD
-526 SFGTVTSYVF
+526 SFGVLTNYTF
-536 NTEWPCDV
+536 NTEFPCDV

-630 GITTLTASVARTATY
+630 GITTLTASVARTSTY
-645 LEDVATATLYVRS
+645 LEDEATATLYVRS

-726 LAVQLPTGAVRTA
+726 LAVQLSKGAVRDA

-746 SNQGKE
+746 GNQGKE
-752 VWLLGQMVKYCGVA
+752 VWLLGKMAKYCGVA
-766 GLKNVKDYSFNG
+766 GLKEVMDYSFNG
-778 TPVTSV
+778 KPVTSV
-784 GNVITSEGNAPAVI
+784 GSVITSEGNAPAVI

>member
-24 TFDFTNPTGLTPSV
+24 TFDFTNPTGLTPSI
-38 TPDAV
+38 TPSEGA
-43 KSTTGVDVTGK
+43 STGVNVEDRT
-54 VFTDGDVAF
+54 FTNNNVSISWATIDGR
-63 VATKGTNGARVWT
+63 TTNGTKVWT
-76 AEVKTE
+76 GTKSI
-82 TETTYAY
+82 
-89 DLRVYKNGGTITIT
+89 DLRVYKNQTMTIT
-103 APSPITK
+103 APKAITS
-110 IDFGSST
+110 ITFTGSDVRDASMS
-117 VLATVKVGTLTGT
+117 VSEGTFTNK
-130 VWTGSANQV
+130 VWTGSATSV
-139 VFTMTGT
+139 VFTVNATL
-146 NKIKTVT
+146 KINTIT
-153 VTYGEGGTEGGEG
+153 VTYGEGGTGEGGEGGEG
-166 GTEGGEGGT
+166 GTEV
-175 GEGGTGEG
+175 
-183 GTGEGG
+183 
-189 TGEGGTEATT
+189 TT

-263 LQLSFSHCMGYGDAT
+263 LQLSFSHCMGHGDAT

-311 WKWTDATVD
+311 WKWTNATVD
-320 IAKFAGKK
+320 IAKFAGQK

-334 YTSTDAA
+334 YTSTEAA
-341 ACTWEVKNVNI
+341 ACNWEVKDVVI

-362 VVVPEYNSLTELK
+362 VTVPEYNSIAALK
-375 AAVSA
+375 AAASA

-393 VTAVAQKGTNY
+393 VTAVVQKGTNY
-404 SVYVN
+404 SVYVS

-419 TGVPNCKKGD
+419 TGTPNCKAGD

-436 GELKNYYGTYELQ
+436 GEIVNFYGTDELQ
-449 AISSYETVTVS
+449 AITSYETVTVA

-467 PVAKTIAELIS
+467 PVVKTVEELLN
-478 GTATYADQ
+478 GAATYADQ
-486 SLLVKLT
+486 SILVKLV
-493 DVRFGAAALTSS
+493 DVRFTANALTSK
-505 AVSMAQED
+505 AVGMSQSDAD
-513 EVSGDDVVMNLYD
+513 EVNESTMNLYD
-526 SFGTVTSYVF
+526 SFGVLTNYTF
-536 NTEWPCDV
+536 NTEFPCDV
-544 VGIVAYRN
+544 VGIVAYRS
-552 GAPVIYPLSEDDITI
+552 GAPVIYPLSEEDITI
-567 KSTLKDPELSWMAK
+567 KSTLKDPELAWTVPT
-581 SEEVV
+581 EVV
-586 YREGQTT
+586 FYKEGTEIPVVT
-593 FVMNKAKSKSD
+593 EATSKSD

-613 TDAATIDATG
+613 TNVATIDAEG
-623 NITVVGP
+623 KITVVGI
-630 GITTLTASVARTATY
+630 GITTLKASVARTSTY
-645 LEDVATATLYVRS
+645 LEDEATATLYVRS

-688 KATIMGIISNTSTGA
+688 KATIMGIISDTNTGA

-726 LAVQLPTGAVRTA
+726 LAVQLPKGAVRDA

-746 SNQGKE
+746 GNKGKE
-752 VWLLGQMVKYCGVA
+752 VWLLGQMMKYCGVP

-778 TPVTSV
+778 VPVTSV
-784 GNVITSEGNAPAVI
+784 GSVITSEGNAPAVI

>member
-24 TFDFTNPTGLTPSV
+24 TFDFTNPTGLTPSI
-38 TPDAV
+38 TPSEDA
-43 KSTTGVDVTGK
+43 STGVNVEDRT
-54 VFTDGDVAF
+54 FTNNNVSISWATIDGR
-63 VATKGTNGARVWT
+63 TTNGTKVWT
-76 AEVKTE
+76 GTKSI
-82 TETTYAY
+82 
-89 DLRVYKNGGTITIT
+89 DLRVYKNQTMTIT
-103 APSPITK
+103 APKAITS
-110 IDFGSST
+110 ITFTGSD
-117 VLATVKVGTLTGT
+117 VKDASMSVSEGTFSNK
-130 VWTGSANQV
+130 VWTGSASTV
-139 VFTMTGT
+139 VFTVSATL
-146 NKIKTVT
+146 KINTIT
-153 VTYGEGGTEGGEG
+153 VTYGEGGTGEGGEGGEG
-166 GTEGGEGGT
+166 GTEV
-175 GEGGTGEG
+175 
-183 GTGEGG
+183 
-189 TGEGGTEATT
+189 TT

-263 LQLSFSHCMGYGDAT
+263 LQLSFSHCMGHGDAT

-311 WKWTDATVD
+311 WKWTNATVD
-320 IAKFAGKK
+320 IAKFAGQK

-334 YTSTDAA
+334 YTSTEAA
-341 ACTWEVKNVNI
+341 ACNWEVKDVVI

-362 VVVPEYNSLTELK
+362 VTVPEYNSIAALK
-375 AAVSA
+375 AAASA

-393 VTAVAQKGTNY
+393 VTAVVQKGTNY
-404 SVYVN
+404 SVYVS

-419 TGVPNCKKGD
+419 TGTPNCKAGD

-436 GELKNYYGTYELQ
+436 GEIVNFYGTDELQ
-449 AISSYETVTVS
+449 AITSYETVTVA

-467 PVAKTIAELIS
+467 PVVKTVEELLN
-478 GTATYADQ
+478 GAATYADQ
-486 SLLVKLT
+486 SILVKLV
-493 DVRFGAAALTSS
+493 DVRFTANALTSK
-505 AVSMAQED
+505 AVGMSQSDAD
-513 EVSGDDVVMNLYD
+513 EVNESTMNLYD
-526 SFGTVTSYVF
+526 SFGVLTNYTF
-536 NTEWPCDV
+536 NTEFPCDV
-544 VGIVAYRN
+544 VGIVAYRS
-552 GAPVIYPLSEDDITI
+552 GAPVIYPLSEEDITI
-567 KSTLKDPELSWMAK
+567 KSTLKDPELAWTVPT
-581 SEEVV
+581 EVV
-586 YREGQTT
+586 FYKEGTEIPVVT
-593 FVMNKAKSKSD
+593 EATSKSD

-613 TDAATIDATG
+613 TNVATIDAEG
-623 NITVVGP
+623 KITVVGI
-630 GITTLTASVARTATY
+630 GITTLKASVARTSTY
-645 LEDVATATLYVRS
+645 LEDEATATLYVRS

-688 KATIMGIISNTSTGA
+688 KATIMGIISDTNTGA

-726 LAVQLPTGAVRTA
+726 LAVQLPKGAVRDA

-746 SNQGKE
+746 GNKGKE
-752 VWLLGQMVKYCGVA
+752 VWLLGQMMKYCGVP

-778 TPVTSV
+778 VPVTSV
-784 GNVITSEGNAPAVI
+784 GSVITSEGNAPAVI

>member
-24 TFDFTNPTGLTPSV
+24 TFDFTNPTGLTPSI
-38 TPDAV
+38 TPSEGA
-43 KSTTGVDVTGK
+43 STGVNVEDRT
-54 VFTDGDVAF
+54 FTNNNVSISWATIDGE
-63 VATKGTNGARVWT
+63 TTNGTKVWT
-76 AEVKTE
+76 GTKSI
-82 TETTYAY
+82 
-89 DLRVYKNGGTITIT
+89 DLRVYKNQTMTIT
-103 APSPITK
+103 APKAITS
-110 IDFGSST
+110 ITFTGSD
-117 VLATVKVGTLTGT
+117 VKDASMSVSEGTFTNK
-130 VWTGSANQV
+130 VWTGSASTV
-139 VFTMTGT
+139 VFTVSATL
-146 NKIKTVT
+146 KINTIT
-153 VTYGEGGTEGGEG
+153 VTYGAGEG
-166 GTEGGEGGT
+166 GGEAGGGEAGGD
-175 GEGGTGEG
+175 EV
-183 GTGEGG
+183 
-189 TGEGGTEATT
+189 TT

-233 YAKASAYKSANYA
+233 YAKASAYKTPTNYA

-263 LQLSFSHCMGYGDAT
+263 LQLSFSHCMGHGDAT

-311 WKWTDATVD
+311 WKWTNATVD
-320 IAKFAGKK
+320 IAKFAGQK

-334 YTSTDAA
+334 YTSTEAA
-341 ACTWEVKNVNI
+341 ACNWEVKDVVI

-362 VVVPEYNSLTELK
+362 VTVPEYNSIAALK
-375 AAVSA
+375 AAASA

-393 VTAVAQKGTNY
+393 VTAVVQKGTNY
-404 SVYVN
+404 SVYVS

-419 TGVPNCKKGD
+419 TGTPNCKAGD

-436 GELKNYYGTYELQ
+436 GEIVNFYGTDELQ
-449 AISSYETVTVS
+449 AITSYETVTVA

-467 PVAKTIAELIS
+467 PVVKTVEELLN
-478 GTATYADQ
+478 GAATYADQ
-486 SLLVKLT
+486 SILVKLV
-493 DVRFGAAALTSS
+493 DVRFTANALTSK
-505 AVSMAQED
+505 AVGMSQSDAD
-513 EVSGDDVVMNLYD
+513 EVNESTMNLYD
-526 SFGTVTSYVF
+526 SFGVLTNYTF
-536 NTEWPCDV
+536 NTEFPCDV
-544 VGIVAYRN
+544 VGIVAYRS
-552 GAPVIYPLSEDDITI
+552 GAPVIYPLSEEDITI
-567 KSTLKDPELSWMAK
+567 KSTLKDPELAWTVPT
-581 SEEVV
+581 EVV
-586 YREGQTT
+586 FYKEGTEIPVVT
-593 FVMNKAKSKSD
+593 EATSKSD

-613 TDAATIDATG
+613 TNVATIDAEG
-623 NITVVGP
+623 KITVVGI
-630 GITTLTASVARTATY
+630 GITTLKASVARTSTY
-645 LEDVATATLYVRS
+645 LEDEATATLYVRS

-688 KATIMGIISNTSTGA
+688 KATIMGIISDTNTGA

-726 LAVQLPTGAVRTA
+726 LAVQLPKGAVRDA

-746 SNQGKE
+746 GNKGKE
-752 VWLLGQMVKYCGVA
+752 VWLLGQMMKYCGVP

-778 TPVTSV
+778 VPVTSV
-784 GNVITSEGNAPAVI
+784 GSVITSEGNAPAVI

>member
-24 TFDFTNPTGLTPSV
+24 TFDFTNPTGLTPSI
-38 TPDAV
+38 TPSEGA
-43 KSTTGVDVTGK
+43 STGVNVEDRT
-54 VFTDGDVAF
+54 FTNNNVSISWATIDG
-63 VATKGTNGARVWT
+63 TTTNGTKVWT
-76 AEVKTE
+76 GTKSI
-82 TETTYAY
+82 
-89 DLRVYKNGGTITIT
+89 DLRVYKNQTMTIT
-103 APSPITK
+103 APKAITS
-110 IDFGSST
+110 ITFTGSD
-117 VLATVKVGTLTGT
+117 VKDASMSVSEGTFTNK
-130 VWTGSANQV
+130 VWTGSATSV
-139 VFTMTGT
+139 VFTVNATL
-146 NKIKTVT
+146 KINTIT
-153 VTYGEGGTEGGEG
+153 VTYGEGGTGEGGEGGEG
-166 GTEGGEGGT
+166 GTEV
-175 GEGGTGEG
+175 
-183 GTGEGG
+183 
-189 TGEGGTEATT
+189 TT

-263 LQLSFSHCMGYGDAT
+263 LQLSFSHCMGHGDAT

-311 WKWTDATVD
+311 WKWTNATVD
-320 IAKFAGKK
+320 IAKFAGQK

-334 YTSTDAA
+334 YTSTEAA
-341 ACTWEVKNVNI
+341 ACNWEVKDVVI

-362 VVVPEYNSLTELK
+362 VTVPEYNSIAALK
-375 AAVSA
+375 AAASA

-393 VTAVAQKGTNY
+393 VTAVVQKGTNY
-404 SVYVN
+404 SVYVS

-419 TGVPNCKKGD
+419 TGTPNCKAGD

-436 GELKNYYGTYELQ
+436 GEIVNFYGTDELQ
-449 AISSYETVTVS
+449 AITSYETVTVA

-467 PVAKTIAELIS
+467 PVVKTVEELLN
-478 GTATYADQ
+478 GAATYADQ
-486 SLLVKLT
+486 SILVKLV
-493 DVRFGAAALTSS
+493 DVRFTANALTSK
-505 AVSMAQED
+505 AVGMSQSDAD
-513 EVSGDDVVMNLYD
+513 EVNESTMNLYD
-526 SFGTVTSYVF
+526 SFGVLTNYTF
-536 NTEWPCDV
+536 NTEFPCDV
-544 VGIVAYRN
+544 VGIVAYRS
-552 GAPVIYPLSEDDITI
+552 GAPVIYPLSEEDITI
-567 KSTLKDPELSWMAK
+567 KSTLKDPELAWTVPT
-581 SEEVV
+581 EVV
-586 YREGQTT
+586 FYKEGTEIPVVT
-593 FVMNKAKSKSD
+593 EATSKSD

-613 TDAATIDATG
+613 TNVATIDAEG
-623 NITVVGP
+623 KITVVGI
-630 GITTLTASVARTATY
+630 GITTLKASVARTSTY
-645 LEDVATATLYVRS
+645 LEDEATATLYVRS

-688 KATIMGIISNTSTGA
+688 KATIMGIISDTNTGA

-726 LAVQLPTGAVRTA
+726 LAVQLPKGAVRDA

-746 SNQGKE
+746 GNKGKE
-752 VWLLGQMVKYCGVA
+752 VWLLGQMMKYCGVP

-778 TPVTSV
+778 VPVTSV
-784 GNVITSEGNAPAVI
+784 GSVITSEGNAPAVI

>member
-1 MKKTLLLMW
+1 MW
-10 AFVMSIVAGFAQTA
+10 VFVMSIVAGFAQTA
-24 TFDFTNPTGLTPSV
+24 TFDFTNPKGLTPSV
-38 TPDAV
+38 TP
-43 KSTTGVDVTGK
+43 SEGTSTGVNVENQTFTNNNVSISWAGIEGTTTNGTKVWTGK
-54 VFTDGDVAF
+54 
-63 VATKGTNGARVWT
+63 KGY
-76 AEVKTE
+76 E
-82 TETTYAY
+82 
-89 DLRVYKNGGTITIT
+89 LRVYQNQTMTIT
-103 APSPITK
+103 APKAITS
-110 IDFGSST
+110 ITFTGSD
-117 VLATVKVGTLTGT
+117 VKDASMSVSEGTFSNK
-130 VWTGSANQV
+130 VWTGSASTV
-139 VFTMTGT
+139 VFTVSATL
-146 NKIKTVT
+146 KINTIT
-153 VTYGEGGTEGGEG
+153 VTYGAGEG
-166 GTEGGEGGT
+166 GGEAGGGEAGGD
-175 GEGGTGEG
+175 EV
-183 GTGEGG
+183 
-189 TGEGGTEATT
+189 TT

-233 YAKASAYKSANYA
+233 YAKASAYKNANYA

-263 LQLSFSHCMGYGDAT
+263 LQLSFSHCMGFGDAT

-297 EATVSAYPASDGGN
+297 EATVSAYPASDGGK
-311 WKWTDATVD
+311 WQWTDATVD
-320 IAKFAGKK
+320 IAKFAGQK

-362 VVVPEYNSLTELK
+362 VVVPEYNSIAALK
-375 AAVSA
+375 AAASA

-393 VTAVAQKGTNY
+393 VTAVVQKGTNY
-404 SVYVN
+404 SVYVS

-419 TGVPNCKKGD
+419 TGTPNCKAGD

-436 GELKNYYGTYELQ
+436 GEIVDFYGTDELK
-449 AISSYETVTVS
+449 AITSYETVTVT

-467 PVAKTIAELIS
+467 PVVKTVEELLS
-478 GTATYADQ
+478 GVATYADQ
-486 SLLVKLT
+486 SILVKLV
-493 DVRFGAAALTSS
+493 DVRFAANALTSR
-505 AVSMAQED
+505 AVTMTQTDAD
-513 EVSGDDVVMNLYD
+513 EVNEFPMNLYD
-526 SFGTVTSYVF
+526 NFGVLTNYTF
-536 NTEWPCDV
+536 NTEFPCDV

-613 TDAATIDATG
+613 TNVATINAEG
-623 NITVVGP
+623 KITVVGT
-630 GITTLTASVARTATY
+630 GITTLKASVARTATY
-645 LEDVATATLYVRS
+645 LEDEATATLYVRS

-667 YLTVDAICLNDGIT
+667 YLTVDAISLNDGIA

-688 KATIMGIISNTSTGA
+688 KGTIMGIISNTSTGA
-703 YSKIEDLTEI
+703 YSKIEDLTEDKI

-726 LAVQLPTGAVRTA
+726 LAVQLSKGAVRDA

-746 SNQGKE
+746 ANQGKE
-752 VWLLGQMVKYCGVA
+752 VWLLGKMAKYCGVA
-766 GLKNVKDYSFNG
+766 GLKEVMDYSFNG

>member
-24 TFDFTNPTGLTPSV
+24 TFDFTNPKGLTPSV
-38 TPDAV
+38 DPNPEASKGIVINDSTFTSGDVSLTVTKGSSDAV
-43 KSTTGVDVTGK
+43 LFTKSDGK
-54 VFTDGDVAF
+54 SY
-63 VATKGTNGARVWT
+63 
-76 AEVKTE
+76 EM
-82 TETTYAY
+82 
-89 DLRVYKNGGTITIT
+89 RVYGNATTQGTITIT

-110 IDFGSST
+110 VEFVKGSKFGLSVT
-117 VLATVKVGTLTGT
+117 DGTLTST
-130 VWTGSANQV
+130 TWTGAANTI
-139 VFTMTGT
+139 VFTA
-146 NKIKTVT
+146 NSRSDIASIT
-153 VTYGEGGTEGGEG
+153 VTYGEGGTGEG
-166 GTEGGEGGT
+166 GGGEAGGD
-175 GEGGTGEG
+175 EV
-183 GTGEGG
+183 
-189 TGEGGTEATT
+189 TT

-213 ADDKV
+213 DDDKV

-233 YAKASAYKSANYA
+233 YAKASAYKTPTNYA

-253 PELNCASASD
+253 PELNCASATD
-263 LQLSFSHCMGYGDAT
+263 LQLSFTHCMGFGNTAL
-278 RWSTD
+278 WSTA

-297 EATVSAYPASDGGN
+297 EATVSAYPDGSKN
-311 WKWTDATVD
+311 WQWTDATVD

-362 VVVPEYNSLTELK
+362 VVVPEYNSLADLK

-380 SATAAKFNFTNLL
+380 SAAAAKFNFSNLL
-393 VTAVAQKGTNY
+393 VTAVVQKGTNY

-419 TGVPNCKKGD
+419 TGEPNCKKGD

-436 GELKNYYGTYELQ
+436 GEIVNFYGTYELQ
-449 AISSYETVTVS
+449 AITSYETVTVA

-493 DVRFGAAALTSS
+493 DVRFAANALTSR
-505 AVSMAQED
+505 AVPMTQTDAD
-513 EVSGDDVVMNLYD
+513 EVNEFTMNLYD
-526 SFGTVTSYVF
+526 SFGVLTNYTF
-536 NTEWPCDV
+536 NPEFPCDV
-544 VGIVAYRN
+544 VGIVAYRS
-552 GAPVIYPLSEDDITI
+552 GAPVIYPLSEEDITI

-613 TDAATIDATG
+613 TNVATIDAEG
-623 NITVVGP
+623 KITVVGI
-630 GITTLTASVARTATY
+630 GITTLKASVARTSTY
-645 LEDVATATLYVRS
+645 LEDEATATLYVRS

-703 YSKIEDLTEI
+703 YSKIEDLTEDKI
-713 VATNLAVGDGHDY
+713 VATNIAVGDGHDY

-746 SNQGKE
+746 GNQGKE

-766 GLKNVKDYSFNG
+766 GLKNVMDYSFNG

-804 RQSKAVKGFNIING
+804 RQSKVVKGFNIING

>member
-24 TFDFTNPTGLTPSV
+24 TFDFTNPKGLTPSV
-38 TPDAV
+38 DPNPEASKGIVINDETFTSGDVSLTVTKGSSDAV
-43 KSTTGVDVTGK
+43 LFTKADGKSY
-54 VFTDGDVAF
+54 
-63 VATKGTNGARVWT
+63 
-76 AEVKTE
+76 EM
-82 TETTYAY
+82 
-89 DLRVYKNGGTITIT
+89 RVYGNATTQGTITIT

-110 IDFGSST
+110 VEFVKGSKFGLSVT
-117 VLATVKVGTLTGT
+117 DGTLTST
-130 VWTGSANQV
+130 TWTGAANTI
-139 VFTMTGT
+139 VFTA
-146 NKIKTVT
+146 NSRSDIASIT
-153 VTYGEGGTEGGEG
+153 VTYGEGGGEAGGGEAG
-166 GTEGGEGGT
+166 GDEV
-175 GEGGTGEG
+175 
-183 GTGEGG
+183 
-189 TGEGGTEATT
+189 TT

-233 YAKASAYKSANYA
+233 YAKASAYKTPTNYA

-630 GITTLTASVARTATY
+630 GITTLTASVARTTTY

-658 EGTGEIGNP
+658 EGTGVISNP
-667 YLTVDAICLNDGIT
+667 YLTVDAISLNDGIA

-688 KATIMGIISNTSTGA
+688 KGTIMGIISNTSTGA
-703 YSKIEDLTEI
+703 YSKIEDLTEDKI

-726 LAVQLPTGAVRTA
+726 LAVQLPKGAVRDA

-746 SNQGKE
+746 GNQGKE
-752 VWLLGQMVKYCGVA
+752 VWLLGKMAKYCGVA
-766 GLKNVKDYSFNG
+766 GLKEVMDYSFNG

-784 GNVITSEGNAPAVI
+784 GSVITSEGNAPAII

-804 RQSKAVKGFNIING
+804 RQSKVVKGFNIING

>member
-24 TFDFTNPTGLTPSV
+24 TFDFTNPKGLTPSV
-38 TPDAV
+38 TP
-43 KSTTGVDVTGK
+43 SEGTSTGVNVENQT
-54 VFTDGDVAF
+54 FTNNNVSISWAGIEG
-63 VATKGTNGARVWT
+63 TTTNGTKVWT
-76 AEVKTE
+76 GTKS
-82 TETTYAY
+82 Y
-89 DLRVYKNGGTITIT
+89 DLRVYKNQTMTIT
-103 APSPITK
+103 APGSITS
-110 IDFGSST
+110 ITFTGSD
-117 VLATVKVGTLTGT
+117 VKDGSVSVSEGTFSNK
-130 VWTGSANQV
+130 VWTGSASTV
-139 VFTMTGT
+139 VFTVSATL
-146 NKIKTVT
+146 KINTIT
-153 VTYGEGGTEGGEG
+153 VTYGAGEG
-166 GTEGGEGGT
+166 GGEAGGGEAGGD
-175 GEGGTGEG
+175 EV
-183 GTGEGG
+183 
-189 TGEGGTEATT
+189 TT

-233 YAKASAYKSANYA
+233 YAKASAYKNANYA

-297 EATVSAYPASDGGN
+297 EATVSAYPDGSKN
-311 WKWTDATVD
+311 WQWTDATVD

-362 VVVPEYNSLTELK
+362 VVVPEYNSIAELK
-375 AAVSA
+375 AAASA

-393 VTAVAQKGTNY
+393 VTAVVQKGTNY
-404 SVYVN
+404 SVYVS

-419 TGVPNCKKGD
+419 TGTPNCKAGD

-436 GELKNYYGTYELQ
+436 GEIVDFYGTDELK
-449 AISSYETVTVS
+449 AITSYETVTVA

-467 PVAKTIAELIS
+467 PVVKTVEELVS
-478 GTATYADQ
+478 GVATYADQ
-486 SLLVKLT
+486 SILVKLV
-493 DVRFGAAALTSS
+493 DVRFAANALTSR
-505 AVSMAQED
+505 AVAMTQTDAD
-513 EVSGDDVVMNLYD
+513 EVNEFTMNLYD
-526 SFGTVTSYVF
+526 SFGVLTNYTF
-536 NTEWPCDV
+536 NTEFPCDV
-544 VGIVAYRN
+544 VGIVAYRD
-552 GAPVIYPLSEDDITI
+552 GAPVIYPLSEEDITI
-567 KSTLKDPELSWMAK
+567 KSTLKDPELSWTVPT
-581 SEEVV
+581 EVV
-586 YREGQTT
+586 FYKEGMEIPVVTEAT
-593 FVMNKAKSKSD
+593 SKSD

-613 TDAATIDATG
+613 TNVATIDAEG
-623 NITVVGP
+623 KITVVGI
-630 GITTLTASVARTATY
+630 GITTLKASVARTATY
-645 LEDVATATLYVRS
+645 LEDEATATLYVRS

-667 YLTVDAICLNDGIT
+667 YLTVDAICLNDGDT

-688 KATIMGIISNTSTGA
+688 KGTIMGIISDTNTGA
-703 YSKIEDLTEI
+703 YSKIEDLTEDKI
-713 VATNLAVGDGHDY
+713 VDTNLAVGDGHDY
-726 LAVQLPTGAVRTA
+726 LAVQLPKGAVRDA

-746 SNQGKE
+746 ANQGKE
-752 VWLLGQMVKYCGVA
+752 VWLLGQMVKYCSVA
-766 GLKNVKDYSFNG
+766 GLKNVKGYSFDG
-778 TPVTSV
+778 THVTSV
-784 GNVITSEGNAPAVI
+784 GSVITSEGNAPAVI
-798 YTIDGV
+798 YTLDGV

>member
-24 TFDFTNPTGLTPSV
+24 TFDFTNPTGLTPSI
-38 TPDAV
+38 TPSEGASTGVNVEDRTFTNNNVSISWATIDGTT
-43 KSTTGVDVTGK
+43 TTGT
-54 VFTDGDVAF
+54 
-63 VATKGTNGARVWT
+63 RVWT
-76 AEVKTE
+76 GTKSI
-82 TETTYAY
+82 
-89 DLRVYKNGGTITIT
+89 DLRVYKNQTMTIT
-103 APSPITK
+103 APKAITS
-110 IDFGSST
+110 ITFTGSD
-117 VLATVKVGTLTGT
+117 VKDASMSVSEGTFTNK
-130 VWTGSANQV
+130 VWTGSASTV
-139 VFTMTGT
+139 VFTVSATL
-146 NKIKTVT
+146 KINTIT
-153 VTYGEGGTEGGEG
+153 VTYGEGGTGEGGEG
-166 GTEGGEGGT
+166 GTEV
-175 GEGGTGEG
+175 
-183 GTGEGG
+183 
-189 TGEGGTEATT
+189 TT

-263 LQLSFSHCMGYGDAT
+263 LQLSFSHCMGHGDAT

-311 WKWTDATVD
+311 WKWTNATVD
-320 IAKFAGKK
+320 IAKFAGQK

-334 YTSTDAA
+334 YTSTEAA
-341 ACTWEVKNVNI
+341 ACNWEVKDVVI

-362 VVVPEYNSLTELK
+362 VTVPEYNSIAALK
-375 AAVSA
+375 AAASA

-393 VTAVAQKGTNY
+393 VTAVVQKGTNY
-404 SVYVN
+404 SVYVS

-419 TGVPNCKKGD
+419 TGTPNCKAGD

-436 GELKNYYGTYELQ
+436 GEIVNFYGTDELQ
-449 AISSYETVTVS
+449 AITSYETVTVA

-467 PVAKTIAELIS
+467 PVVKTVEELLN
-478 GTATYADQ
+478 GAATYADQ
-486 SLLVKLT
+486 SILVKLV
-493 DVRFGAAALTSS
+493 DVRFTANALTSK
-505 AVSMAQED
+505 AVAMTQTDAD
-513 EVSGDDVVMNLYD
+513 EVNEFTMNLYD
-526 SFGTVTSYVF
+526 SFGVLTNYTF
-536 NTEWPCDV
+536 NTEFPCDV
-544 VGIVAYRN
+544 VGIVAYRD
-552 GAPVIYPLSEDDITI
+552 GAPVLYPLSEEDITI
-567 KSTLKDPELSWMAK
+567 KSTLKDAELSWTVPT
-581 SEEVV
+581 EVV
-586 YREGQTT
+586 FYKEETEIPVVT
-593 FVMNKAKSKSD
+593 EATSKSD

-613 TDAATIDATG
+613 TNVATIDAEG
-623 NITVVGP
+623 KITVVGI
-630 GITTLTASVARTATY
+630 GITTLKASVARTATY
-645 LEDVATATLYVRS
+645 LEDEATATLYVRS

-688 KATIMGIISNTSTGA
+688 KATIMGIISDTNTGA

-726 LAVQLPTGAVRTA
+726 LAVQLPKGAVRDA

-746 SNQGKE
+746 GNKGKE
-752 VWLLGQMVKYCGVA
+752 VWLLGQMMKYCGVP

-778 TPVTSV
+778 VPVTSV
-784 GNVITSEGNAPAVI
+784 GSVITSEGNAPAVI

>member
-24 TFDFTNPTGLTPSV
+24 TFDFTNPTGLTPPV
-38 TPDAV
+38 TPAEAASSGV
-43 KSTTGVDVTGK
+43 NVENQTFTNNNVSISWAGIEGTTTNGTKVWTG
-54 VFTDGDVAF
+54 
-63 VATKGTNGARVWT
+63 TKG
-76 AEVKTE
+76 
-82 TETTYAY
+82 Y
-89 DLRVYKNGGTITIT
+89 DLRVYKNQTMTIT
-103 APSPITK
+103 APKAITS
-110 IDFGSST
+110 ITFTGSD
-117 VLATVKVGTLTGT
+117 VKDGSVSVSEGTFSNK
-130 VWTGSANQV
+130 VWTGSASTV
-139 VFTMTGT
+139 VFTVSATL
-146 NKIKTVT
+146 KINTIT
-153 VTYGEGGTEGGEG
+153 VTYGAGEG
-166 GTEGGEGGT
+166 GGEAGGGEAGGD
-175 GEGGTGEG
+175 EV
-183 GTGEGG
+183 
-189 TGEGGTEATT
+189 TT

-263 LQLSFSHCMGYGDAT
+263 LQLSFSHCMGFGDAT

-311 WKWTDATVD
+311 WKWTNATVD

-334 YTSTDAA
+334 YTSTEAA
-341 ACTWEVKNVNI
+341 ACNWEVKDVVI

-362 VVVPEYNSLTELK
+362 VTVPEYNSIAALK
-375 AAVSA
+375 AAASA

-393 VTAVAQKGTNY
+393 VTAVVQKGTNY
-404 SVYVN
+404 SVYVS

-419 TGVPNCKKGD
+419 TGTPNCKAGD

-436 GELKNYYGTYELQ
+436 GEIVDFYGTDELK
-449 AISSYETVTVS
+449 AITSYETVTVT

-467 PVAKTIAELIS
+467 PVVKTVEELLS
-478 GTATYADQ
+478 GVATYADQ
-486 SLLVKLT
+486 SILVKLV
-493 DVRFGAAALTSS
+493 DVRFAANALTSR
-505 AVSMAQED
+505 AVTMTQTDAD
-513 EVSGDDVVMNLYD
+513 EVNEFPMNLYD
-526 SFGTVTSYVF
+526 NFGVLTNYTF
-536 NTEWPCDV
+536 NTEFPCDV
-544 VGIVAYRN
+544 VGIVAYRD

-703 YSKIEDLTEI
+703 YSKIEDLTEDKI

-726 LAVQLPTGAVRTA
+726 LAVQLSKGAIRDA

-746 SNQGKE
+746 GNQGKE
-752 VWLLGQMVKYCGVA
+752 VWLLGKMAKYCGVA
-766 GLKNVKDYSFNG
+766 GLKEVMDYSFNG
-778 TPVTSV
+778 KPVTSV
-784 GNVITSEGNAPAVI
+784 GSVITSEGNAPAVI

-804 RQSKAVKGFNIING
+804 RQSKVVKGFNIING

>member
-24 TFDFTNPTGLTPSV
+24 TFDFTNPKGLTPSV
-38 TPDAV
+38 DPNPEASKGIVINDSTFTSGDVSLTVTKGSSDAV
-43 KSTTGVDVTGK
+43 LFTKSDGK
-54 VFTDGDVAF
+54 SY
-63 VATKGTNGARVWT
+63 
-76 AEVKTE
+76 EM
-82 TETTYAY
+82 
-89 DLRVYKNGGTITIT
+89 RVYGNATTQGTITIT

-110 IDFGSST
+110 VEFVKGSKFGLSVT
-117 VLATVKVGTLTGT
+117 DGTLTST
-130 VWTGSANQV
+130 TWTGAANTI
-139 VFTMTGT
+139 VFTA
-146 NKIKTVT
+146 NSRSDIASIT
-153 VTYGEGGTEGGEG
+153 VTYGEGGTGEG
-166 GTEGGEGGT
+166 GGGEAGGD
-175 GEGGTGEG
+175 EV
-183 GTGEGG
+183 
-189 TGEGGTEATT
+189 TT

-213 ADDKV
+213 DDDKV

-233 YAKASAYKSANYA
+233 YAKASAYKTPTNYA

-253 PELNCASASD
+253 PELNCASATD
-263 LQLSFSHCMGYGDAT
+263 LQLSFTHCMGFGNTAL
-278 RWSTD
+278 WSTA

-297 EATVSAYPASDGGN
+297 EATVSAYPDGSKN
-311 WKWTDATVD
+311 WQWTDATVD

-362 VVVPEYNSLTELK
+362 VVVPEYNSLADLK

-380 SATAAKFNFTNLL
+380 SAAAAKFNFSNLL
-393 VTAVAQKGTNY
+393 VTAVVQKGTNY

-419 TGVPNCKKGD
+419 TGEPNCKKGD

-436 GELKNYYGTYELQ
+436 GEIVNFYGTYELQ
-449 AISSYETVTVS
+449 AITSYETVTVA

-493 DVRFGAAALTSS
+493 DVRFAANALTSR
-505 AVSMAQED
+505 AVPMTQPDAD
-513 EVSGDDVVMNLYD
+513 EVNEFTMNLYD
-526 SFGTVTSYVF
+526 SFGVLTNYTF
-536 NTEWPCDV
+536 NTEFPCDV
-544 VGIVAYRN
+544 VGIVAYRS
-552 GAPVIYPLSEDDITI
+552 GAPVIYPLSEEDITI

-613 TDAATIDATG
+613 TNVATIDAEG
-623 NITVVGP
+623 KITVVGI
-630 GITTLTASVARTATY
+630 GITTLKASVARTSTY
-645 LEDVATATLYVRS
+645 LEDEATATLYVRS

-703 YSKIEDLTEI
+703 YSKIEDLTEDKI
-713 VATNLAVGDGHDY
+713 VATNIAVGDGHDY

-746 SNQGKE
+746 GNQGKE

-766 GLKNVKDYSFNG
+766 GLKNVMDYSFNG

-804 RQSKAVKGFNIING
+804 RQSKVVKGFNIING

>member
-24 TFDFTNPTGLTPSV
+24 TFDFTNPTGLTPSI
-38 TPDAV
+38 TPSENA
-43 KSTTGVDVTGK
+43 STGVNVEDRTFTNNNVSISWATIDGRTTNGTKVWTGK
-54 VFTDGDVAF
+54 
-63 VATKGTNGARVWT
+63 KSI
-76 AEVKTE
+76 
-82 TETTYAY
+82 
-89 DLRVYKNGGTITIT
+89 DLRVYKNQTMTIT
-103 APSPITK
+103 APKAITS
-110 IDFGSST
+110 ITFTGSDVRDASMS
-117 VLATVKVGTLTGT
+117 VSEGTFTNK
-130 VWTGSANQV
+130 VWTGSATSV
-139 VFTMTGT
+139 VFTVNATL
-146 NKIKTVT
+146 KINTIT
-153 VTYGEGGTEGGEG
+153 VTYGEGGTGEGGEGGEG
-166 GTEGGEGGT
+166 GTEV
-175 GEGGTGEG
+175 
-183 GTGEGG
+183 
-189 TGEGGTEATT
+189 TT

-263 LQLSFSHCMGYGDAT
+263 LQLSFSHCMGHGDAT

-311 WKWTDATVD
+311 WKWTNATVD
-320 IAKFAGKK
+320 IAKFAGQK

-334 YTSTDAA
+334 YTSTEAA
-341 ACTWEVKNVNI
+341 ACNWEVKDVVI

-362 VVVPEYNSLTELK
+362 VTVPEYNSIAALK
-375 AAVSA
+375 AAASA

-393 VTAVAQKGTNY
+393 VTAVVQKGTNY
-404 SVYVN
+404 SVYVS

-419 TGVPNCKKGD
+419 TGTPNCKAGD

-436 GELKNYYGTYELQ
+436 GEIVNFYGTDELQ
-449 AISSYETVTVS
+449 AITSYETVTVA

-467 PVAKTIAELIS
+467 PVVKTVEELLN
-478 GTATYADQ
+478 GAATYADQ
-486 SLLVKLT
+486 SILVKLV
-493 DVRFGAAALTSS
+493 DVRFTANALTSK
-505 AVSMAQED
+505 AVGMSQSDAD
-513 EVSGDDVVMNLYD
+513 EVNESTMNLYD
-526 SFGTVTSYVF
+526 SFGVLTNYTF
-536 NTEWPCDV
+536 NTEFPCDV
-544 VGIVAYRN
+544 VGIVAYRS
-552 GAPVIYPLSEDDITI
+552 GAPVIYPLSEEDITI
-567 KSTLKDPELSWMAK
+567 KSTLKDPELAWTVPT
-581 SEEVV
+581 EVV
-586 YREGQTT
+586 FYKEGTEIPVVT
-593 FVMNKAKSKSD
+593 EATSKSD

-613 TDAATIDATG
+613 TNVATIDAEG
-623 NITVVGP
+623 KITVVGI
-630 GITTLTASVARTATY
+630 GITTLKASVARTSTY
-645 LEDVATATLYVRS
+645 LEDEATATLYVRS

-688 KATIMGIISNTSTGA
+688 KATIMGIISDTNTGA

-726 LAVQLPTGAVRTA
+726 LAVQLPKGAVRDA

-746 SNQGKE
+746 GNKGKE
-752 VWLLGQMVKYCGVA
+752 VWLLGQMMKYCGVP

-778 TPVTSV
+778 VPVTSV
-784 GNVITSEGNAPAVI
+784 GSVITSEGNAPAVI

>member
-24 TFDFTNPTGLTPSV
+24 TFDFTNPKGLTPSV
-38 TPDAV
+38 DPNPEASKGIVINDSTFTSGDVSLTVTKGSSDAV
-43 KSTTGVDVTGK
+43 LFTKSDGK
-54 VFTDGDVAF
+54 SY
-63 VATKGTNGARVWT
+63 
-76 AEVKTE
+76 EM
-82 TETTYAY
+82 
-89 DLRVYKNGGTITIT
+89 RVYGNATTQGTITIT

-110 IDFGSST
+110 VEFVKGSKFGLSVT
-117 VLATVKVGTLTGT
+117 DGTLTST
-130 VWTGSANQV
+130 TWTGAANTI
-139 VFTMTGT
+139 VFTA
-146 NKIKTVT
+146 NSRSDIASIT
-153 VTYGEGGTEGGEG
+153 VTYGEGGTGEG
-166 GTEGGEGGT
+166 GGGEAGGD
-175 GEGGTGEG
+175 EV
-183 GTGEGG
+183 
-189 TGEGGTEATT
+189 TT

-213 ADDKV
+213 DDDKV

-233 YAKASAYKSANYA
+233 YAKASAYKTPTNYA

-253 PELNCASASD
+253 PELNCASATD
-263 LQLSFSHCMGYGDAT
+263 LQLSFTHCMGFGNTAL
-278 RWSTD
+278 WSTA

-297 EATVSAYPASDGGN
+297 EATVSAYPDGSKN
-311 WKWTDATVD
+311 WQWTDAIVD

-362 VVVPEYNSLTELK
+362 VVVPEYNSLADLK

-380 SATAAKFNFTNLL
+380 SAAAAKFNFSNLL
-393 VTAVAQKGTNY
+393 VTAVVQKGTNY

-419 TGVPNCKKGD
+419 TGEPNCKKGD

-436 GELKNYYGTYELQ
+436 GEIVNFYGTYELQ
-449 AISSYETVTVS
+449 AITSYETVTVA

-493 DVRFGAAALTSS
+493 DVRFAANALTSR
-505 AVSMAQED
+505 AVPMTQTDAD
-513 EVSGDDVVMNLYD
+513 EVNEFTMNLYD
-526 SFGTVTSYVF
+526 SFGVLTNYTF
-536 NTEWPCDV
+536 NTEFPCDV
-544 VGIVAYRN
+544 VGIVAYRS
-552 GAPVIYPLSEDDITI
+552 GAPVIYPLSEEDITI

-613 TDAATIDATG
+613 TNVATIDAEG
-623 NITVVGP
+623 KITVVGI
-630 GITTLTASVARTATY
+630 GITTLKASVARTSTY
-645 LEDVATATLYVRS
+645 LEDEATATLYVRS

-703 YSKIEDLTEI
+703 YSKIEDLTEDKI
-713 VATNLAVGDGHDY
+713 VATNIAVGDGHDY

-746 SNQGKE
+746 GNQGKE

-766 GLKNVKDYSFNG
+766 GLKNVMDYSFNG

-804 RQSKAVKGFNIING
+804 RQSKVVKGFNIING

>member
-24 TFDFTNPTGLTPSV
+24 TFDFTNPTGLTPSI
-38 TPDAV
+38 TPSEGA
-43 KSTTGVDVTGK
+43 STGVNVEDRTFTNNNVSISWATIDGETTNGTKVWTGK
-54 VFTDGDVAF
+54 
-63 VATKGTNGARVWT
+63 KSI
-76 AEVKTE
+76 
-82 TETTYAY
+82 
-89 DLRVYKNGGTITIT
+89 DLRVYKNQTMTIT
-103 APSPITK
+103 APKAITS
-110 IDFGSST
+110 ITFTGSDVRDASMS
-117 VLATVKVGTLTGT
+117 VSEGTFTNK
-130 VWTGSANQV
+130 VWTGSATSV
-139 VFTMTGT
+139 VFTVNATL
-146 NKIKTVT
+146 KINTIT
-153 VTYGEGGTEGGEG
+153 VTYGEGGTGEGGEG
-166 GTEGGEGGT
+166 GTEV
-175 GEGGTGEG
+175 
-183 GTGEGG
+183 
-189 TGEGGTEATT
+189 TT

-263 LQLSFSHCMGYGDAT
+263 LQLSFSHCMGHGDAT

-311 WKWTDATVD
+311 WKWTNATVD
-320 IAKFAGKK
+320 IAKFAGQK

-334 YTSTDAA
+334 YTSTEAA
-341 ACTWEVKNVNI
+341 ACNWEVKDVVI

-362 VVVPEYNSLTELK
+362 VTVPEYNSIAALK
-375 AAVSA
+375 AAASA

-393 VTAVAQKGTNY
+393 VTAVVQKGTNY
-404 SVYVN
+404 SVYVS

-419 TGVPNCKKGD
+419 TGTPNCKAGD

-436 GELKNYYGTYELQ
+436 GEIVNFYGTDELQ
-449 AISSYETVTVS
+449 AITSYETVTVA

-467 PVAKTIAELIS
+467 PVVKTVEELLN
-478 GTATYADQ
+478 GAATYADQ
-486 SLLVKLT
+486 SILVKLV
-493 DVRFGAAALTSS
+493 DVRFTANALTSK
-505 AVSMAQED
+505 AVGMSQSDAD
-513 EVSGDDVVMNLYD
+513 EVNESTMNLYD
-526 SFGTVTSYVF
+526 SFGVLTNYTF
-536 NTEWPCDV
+536 NTEFPCDV
-544 VGIVAYRN
+544 VGIVAYRS
-552 GAPVIYPLSEDDITI
+552 GAPVIYPLSEEDITI
-567 KSTLKDPELSWMAK
+567 KSTLKDPELAWTVPT
-581 SEEVV
+581 EVV
-586 YREGQTT
+586 FYKEGTEIPVVT
-593 FVMNKAKSKSD
+593 EATSKSD

-613 TDAATIDATG
+613 TNVATIDAEG
-623 NITVVGP
+623 KITVVGI
-630 GITTLTASVARTATY
+630 GITTLKASVARTSTY
-645 LEDVATATLYVRS
+645 LEDEATATLYVRS

-688 KATIMGIISNTSTGA
+688 KATIMGIISDTNTGA

-726 LAVQLPTGAVRTA
+726 LAVQLPKGAVRDA

-746 SNQGKE
+746 GNKGKE
-752 VWLLGQMVKYCGVA
+752 VWLLGQMMKYCGVP

-778 TPVTSV
+778 VPVTSV
-784 GNVITSEGNAPAVI
+784 GSVITSEGNAPAVI

>member
-24 TFDFTNPTGLTPSV
+24 TFDFTNPTGLTPSI
-38 TPDAV
+38 TPSEGA
-43 KSTTGVDVTGK
+43 STGVNVEDRT
-54 VFTDGDVAF
+54 FTNNNVSISWATIDG
-63 VATKGTNGARVWT
+63 TTTNGTKVWT
-76 AEVKTE
+76 GTKS
-82 TETTYAY
+82 Y
-89 DLRVYKNGGTITIT
+89 DLRVYKNQTMTIT
-103 APSPITK
+103 APKAITS
-110 IDFGSST
+110 ITFTGSD
-117 VLATVKVGTLTGT
+117 VKDASMSVSEGTFTNK
-130 VWTGSANQV
+130 VWTGSATSV
-139 VFTMTGT
+139 VFTVTAT
-146 NKIKTVT
+146 LKINTIT
-153 VTYGEGGTEGGEG
+153 VTYGEGGTGEGGEG
-166 GTEGGEGGT
+166 GEGGEAGGD
-175 GEGGTGEG
+175 EV
-183 GTGEGG
+183 
-189 TGEGGTEATT
+189 TT

-233 YAKASAYKSANYA
+233 YAKASAYKNANYA

-253 PELNCASASD
+253 PELNCASATD
-263 LQLSFSHCMGYGDAT
+263 LQLSFSHCMGFGDAT

-297 EATVSAYPASDGGN
+297 EATVSAYPDGSKN
-311 WKWTDATVD
+311 WQWTDATVD

-362 VVVPEYNSLTELK
+362 VVVPEYNSIAELK
-375 AAVSA
+375 AAASA

-393 VTAVAQKGTNY
+393 VTAVVQKGTNY
-404 SVYVN
+404 SVYVS

-419 TGVPNCKKGD
+419 TGTPNCKAGD

-436 GELKNYYGTYELQ
+436 GEIVDFYGTDELK
-449 AISSYETVTVS
+449 AITSYETVTVA

-467 PVAKTIAELIS
+467 PVVKTVEELRS
-478 GTATYADQ
+478 GVATYADQ
-486 SLLVKLT
+486 SILVKLV
-493 DVRFGAAALTSS
+493 DVRFAANALTSR
-505 AVSMAQED
+505 AVPMTQTDAD
-513 EVSGDDVVMNLYD
+513 EVNEFTMNLYD
-526 SFGTVTSYVF
+526 SFGVLASYTF
-536 NTEWPCDV
+536 NTEFPCDV

-630 GITTLTASVARTATY
+630 GITTLTASVARTTTY

-658 EGTGEIGNP
+658 EGTGVISNP
-667 YLTVDAICLNDGIT
+667 YLTVDAISLNDGIA

-688 KATIMGIISNTSTGA
+688 KGTIMGIISNTSTGA
-703 YSKIEDLTEI
+703 YSKIEDLTEDKI

-726 LAVQLPTGAVRTA
+726 LAVQLSKGAVRDA

-746 SNQGKE
+746 GNQGKE
-752 VWLLGQMVKYCGVA
+752 VWLLGKMAKYCGVA
-766 GLKNVKDYSFNG
+766 GLKEVMDYSFNG
-778 TPVTSV
+778 VPVTSV
-784 GNVITSEGNAPAVI
+784 GSVITSEGNAPAAI
-798 YTIDGV
+798 YTLDGV

>member
-1 MKKTLLLMW
+1 MW

-24 TFDFTNPTGLTPSV
+24 TFDFTNPKGLTPSV
-38 TPDAV
+38 DPNPEASKGIVINDSTFTSGDVSLTVTKGSSDAV
-43 KSTTGVDVTGK
+43 LFTKSDGK
-54 VFTDGDVAF
+54 SY
-63 VATKGTNGARVWT
+63 
-76 AEVKTE
+76 EM
-82 TETTYAY
+82 
-89 DLRVYKNGGTITIT
+89 RVYGNATTQGTITIT

-110 IDFGSST
+110 VEFVKGSKFGLSVT
-117 VLATVKVGTLTGT
+117 DGTLTST
-130 VWTGSANQV
+130 TWTGAANTI
-139 VFTMTGT
+139 VFTA
-146 NKIKTVT
+146 NSRSDIASIT
-153 VTYGEGGTEGGEG
+153 VTYGEGGTGEG
-166 GTEGGEGGT
+166 GGGEAGGD
-175 GEGGTGEG
+175 EV
-183 GTGEGG
+183 
-189 TGEGGTEATT
+189 TT

-213 ADDKV
+213 DDDKV

-233 YAKASAYKSANYA
+233 YAKASAYKTPTNYA

-253 PELNCASASD
+253 PELNCASATD
-263 LQLSFSHCMGYGDAT
+263 LQLSFTHCMGFGNTAL
-278 RWSTD
+278 WSTA

-297 EATVSAYPASDGGN
+297 EATVSAYPDGSKN
-311 WKWTDATVD
+311 WQWTDATVD

-362 VVVPEYNSLTELK
+362 VVVPEYNSLADLK

-380 SATAAKFNFTNLL
+380 SAAAAKFNFSNLL
-393 VTAVAQKGTNY
+393 VTAVVQKGTNY

-419 TGVPNCKKGD
+419 TGEPNCKKGD

-436 GELKNYYGTYELQ
+436 GEIVNFYGTYELQ
-449 AISSYETVTVS
+449 AITSYETVTVA

-493 DVRFGAAALTSS
+493 DVRFAANALTSR
-505 AVSMAQED
+505 AVPMTQTDAD
-513 EVSGDDVVMNLYD
+513 EVNEFTMNLYD
-526 SFGTVTSYVF
+526 SFGVLTNYTF
-536 NTEWPCDV
+536 NTEFPCDV
-544 VGIVAYRN
+544 VGIVAYRS
-552 GAPVIYPLSEDDITI
+552 GAPVIYPLSEEDITI

-613 TDAATIDATG
+613 TNVATIDAEG
-623 NITVVGP
+623 KITVVGI
-630 GITTLTASVARTATY
+630 GITTLKASVARTSTY
-645 LEDVATATLYVRS
+645 LEDEATATLYVRS

-703 YSKIEDLTEI
+703 YSKIEDLTEDKI
-713 VATNLAVGDGHDY
+713 VATNIAVGDGHDY

-746 SNQGKE
+746 GNQGKE

-766 GLKNVKDYSFNG
+766 GLKNVMDYSFNG

-804 RQSKAVKGFNIING
+804 RQSKVVKGFNIING

>member
-24 TFDFTNPTGLTPSV
+24 TFDFTNPTGLTPSI
-38 TPDAV
+38 TPSEGA
-43 KSTTGVDVTGK
+43 STGVNVEDRT
-54 VFTDGDVAF
+54 FTNNNVSISWATIDGR
-63 VATKGTNGARVWT
+63 TTNGTKVWT
-76 AEVKTE
+76 GTKSI
-82 TETTYAY
+82 
-89 DLRVYKNGGTITIT
+89 DLRVYKNQTMTIT
-103 APSPITK
+103 APKAITS
-110 IDFGSST
+110 ITFTGSDVRDASMS
-117 VLATVKVGTLTGT
+117 VSEGTFTNK
-130 VWTGSANQV
+130 VWTGSATSV
-139 VFTMTGT
+139 VFTVNATL
-146 NKIKTVT
+146 KINTIT
-153 VTYGEGGTEGGEG
+153 VTYGEGGTGEGGEGGEG
-166 GTEGGEGGT
+166 GTEV
-175 GEGGTGEG
+175 
-183 GTGEGG
+183 
-189 TGEGGTEATT
+189 TT

-233 YAKASAYKSANYA
+233 YAKASAYKTPTNYA

-263 LQLSFSHCMGYGDAT
+263 LQLSFSHCMGHGDAT

-311 WKWTDATVD
+311 WKWTNATVD
-320 IAKFAGKK
+320 IAKFAGQK

-334 YTSTDAA
+334 YTSTEAA
-341 ACTWEVKNVNI
+341 ACNWEVKDVVI

-362 VVVPEYNSLTELK
+362 VTVPEYNSIAALK
-375 AAVSA
+375 AAASA

-393 VTAVAQKGTNY
+393 VTAVVQKGTNY
-404 SVYVN
+404 SVYVS

-419 TGVPNCKKGD
+419 TGTPNCKAGD

-436 GELKNYYGTYELQ
+436 GEIVNFYGTDELQ
-449 AISSYETVTVS
+449 AITSYETVTVA

-467 PVAKTIAELIS
+467 PVVKTVEELLN
-478 GTATYADQ
+478 GAATYADQ
-486 SLLVKLT
+486 SILVKLV
-493 DVRFGAAALTSS
+493 DVRFTANALTSK
-505 AVSMAQED
+505 AVGMSQSDAD
-513 EVSGDDVVMNLYD
+513 EVNESTMNLYD
-526 SFGTVTSYVF
+526 SFGVLTNYTF
-536 NTEWPCDV
+536 NTEFPCDV
-544 VGIVAYRN
+544 VGIVAYRS
-552 GAPVIYPLSEDDITI
+552 GAPVIYPLSEEDITI
-567 KSTLKDPELSWMAK
+567 KSTLKDPELAWTVPT
-581 SEEVV
+581 EVV
-586 YREGQTT
+586 FYKEGTEIPVVT
-593 FVMNKAKSKSD
+593 EATSKSD

-613 TDAATIDATG
+613 TNVATIDAEG
-623 NITVVGP
+623 KITVVGI
-630 GITTLTASVARTATY
+630 GITTLKASVARTSTY
-645 LEDVATATLYVRS
+645 LEDEATATLYVRS

-688 KATIMGIISNTSTGA
+688 KATIMGIISDTNTGA

-726 LAVQLPTGAVRTA
+726 LAVQLPKGAVRDA

-746 SNQGKE
+746 GNKGKE
-752 VWLLGQMVKYCGVA
+752 VWLLGQMMKYCGVP

-778 TPVTSV
+778 VPVTSV
-784 GNVITSEGNAPAVI
+784 GSVITSEGNAPAVI

>member
-10 AFVMSIVAGFAQTA
+10 VFVMSIVAGFAQTA
-24 TFDFTNPTGLTPSV
+24 TFDFTNPKGLTPSV
-38 TPDAV
+38 TP
-43 KSTTGVDVTGK
+43 SEGTSTGVNVENQTFTNNNVSISWAGIEGTTTNGTKVWTGK
-54 VFTDGDVAF
+54 
-63 VATKGTNGARVWT
+63 KGY
-76 AEVKTE
+76 E
-82 TETTYAY
+82 
-89 DLRVYKNGGTITIT
+89 LRVYQNQTMTIT
-103 APSPITK
+103 APKAITS
-110 IDFGSST
+110 ITFTGSD
-117 VLATVKVGTLTGT
+117 VKDASMSVSEGTFSNK
-130 VWTGSANQV
+130 VWTGSASTV
-139 VFTMTGT
+139 VFTVSATL
-146 NKIKTVT
+146 KINTIT
-153 VTYGEGGTEGGEG
+153 VTYGAGEG
-166 GTEGGEGGT
+166 GGEAGGGEAGGD
-175 GEGGTGEG
+175 EV
-183 GTGEGG
+183 
-189 TGEGGTEATT
+189 TT

-233 YAKASAYKSANYA
+233 YAKASAYKNANYA

-263 LQLSFSHCMGYGDAT
+263 LQLSFSHCMGFGDAT

-297 EATVSAYPASDGGN
+297 EATVSAYPASDGGK
-311 WKWTDATVD
+311 WQWTDATVD
-320 IAKFAGKK
+320 IAKFAGQK

-362 VVVPEYNSLTELK
+362 VVVPEYNSIAALK
-375 AAVSA
+375 AAASA

-393 VTAVAQKGTNY
+393 VTAVVQKGTNY
-404 SVYVN
+404 SVYVS

-419 TGVPNCKKGD
+419 TGTPNCKAGD

-436 GELKNYYGTYELQ
+436 GEIVDFYGTDELK
-449 AISSYETVTVS
+449 AITSYETVTVT

-467 PVAKTIAELIS
+467 PVVKTVEELLS
-478 GTATYADQ
+478 GVATYADQ
-486 SLLVKLT
+486 SILVKLV
-493 DVRFGAAALTSS
+493 DVRFAANALTSR
-505 AVSMAQED
+505 AVTMTQTDAD
-513 EVSGDDVVMNLYD
+513 EVNEFPMNLYD
-526 SFGTVTSYVF
+526 NFGVLTNYTF
-536 NTEWPCDV
+536 NTEFPCDV

-613 TDAATIDATG
+613 TNVATINAEG
-623 NITVVGP
+623 KITVVGT
-630 GITTLTASVARTATY
+630 GITTLKASVARTATY
-645 LEDVATATLYVRS
+645 LEDEATATLYVRS

-667 YLTVDAICLNDGIT
+667 YLTVDAISLNDGIA

-688 KATIMGIISNTSTGA
+688 KGTIMGIISNTSTGA
-703 YSKIEDLTEI
+703 YSKIEDLTEDKI

-726 LAVQLPTGAVRTA
+726 LAVQLSKGAVRDA

-746 SNQGKE
+746 ANQGKE
-752 VWLLGQMVKYCGVA
+752 VWLLGKMAKYCGVA
-766 GLKNVKDYSFNG
+766 GLKEVMDYSFNG

>member
-24 TFDFTNPTGLTPSV
+24 TFDFTNPTGLTPSI
-38 TPDAV
+38 TPSEGA
-43 KSTTGVDVTGK
+43 STGVNVEDRTFTNNNVSISWATIDGETTNGTKVWTGK
-54 VFTDGDVAF
+54 
-63 VATKGTNGARVWT
+63 KSI
-76 AEVKTE
+76 
-82 TETTYAY
+82 
-89 DLRVYKNGGTITIT
+89 DLRVYKNQTMTIT
-103 APSPITK
+103 APKAITS
-110 IDFGSST
+110 ITFTGSD
-117 VLATVKVGTLTGT
+117 VKDASMSVSEGTFTNK
-130 VWTGSANQV
+130 VWTGSATSV
-139 VFTMTGT
+139 VFTVNATL
-146 NKIKTVT
+146 KINTIT
-153 VTYGEGGTEGGEG
+153 VTYGEGGTGEGGEGGEG
-166 GTEGGEGGT
+166 GTEV
-175 GEGGTGEG
+175 
-183 GTGEGG
+183 
-189 TGEGGTEATT
+189 TT

-263 LQLSFSHCMGYGDAT
+263 LQLSFSHCMGHGDAT

-311 WKWTDATVD
+311 WKWTNATVD
-320 IAKFAGKK
+320 IAKFAGQK

-334 YTSTDAA
+334 YTSTEAA
-341 ACTWEVKNVNI
+341 ACNWEVKDVVI

-362 VVVPEYNSLTELK
+362 VTVPEYNSIAALK
-375 AAVSA
+375 AAASA

-393 VTAVAQKGTNY
+393 VTAVVQKGTNY
-404 SVYVN
+404 SVYVS

-419 TGVPNCKKGD
+419 TGTPNCKAGD

-436 GELKNYYGTYELQ
+436 GEIVNFYGTDELQ
-449 AISSYETVTVS
+449 AITSYETVTVA

-467 PVAKTIAELIS
+467 PVVKTVEELLN
-478 GTATYADQ
+478 GAATYADQ
-486 SLLVKLT
+486 SILVKLV
-493 DVRFGAAALTSS
+493 DVRFTANALTSK
-505 AVSMAQED
+505 AVGMSQSDAD
-513 EVSGDDVVMNLYD
+513 EVNESTMNLYD
-526 SFGTVTSYVF
+526 SFGVLTNYTF
-536 NTEWPCDV
+536 NTEFPCDV
-544 VGIVAYRN
+544 VGIVAYRS
-552 GAPVIYPLSEDDITI
+552 GAPVIYPLSEEDITI
-567 KSTLKDPELSWMAK
+567 KSTLKDPELAWTVPT
-581 SEEVV
+581 EVV
-586 YREGQTT
+586 FYKEGTEIPVVT
-593 FVMNKAKSKSD
+593 EATSKSD

-613 TDAATIDATG
+613 TNVATIDAEG
-623 NITVVGP
+623 KITVVGI
-630 GITTLTASVARTATY
+630 GITTLKASVARTSTY
-645 LEDVATATLYVRS
+645 LEDEATATLYVRS

-688 KATIMGIISNTSTGA
+688 KATIMGIISDTNTGA

-726 LAVQLPTGAVRTA
+726 LAVQLPKGAVRDA

-746 SNQGKE
+746 GNQGKE
-752 VWLLGQMVKYCGVA
+752 VWLLGQMMKYCGVP

-778 TPVTSV
+778 VPVTSV
-784 GNVITSEGNAPAVI
+784 GSVITSEGNAPAVI

>member
-24 TFDFTNPTGLTPSV
+24 TFDFTNPTGLTPSI
-38 TPDAV
+38 TPSEDA
-43 KSTTGVDVTGK
+43 STGVNVEDRT
-54 VFTDGDVAF
+54 FTNNNVSISWATIDGR
-63 VATKGTNGARVWT
+63 TTNGTKVWT
-76 AEVKTE
+76 GTKSI
-82 TETTYAY
+82 
-89 DLRVYKNGGTITIT
+89 DLRVYKNQTMTIT
-103 APSPITK
+103 APKAITS
-110 IDFGSST
+110 ITFTGSDVRDASMS
-117 VLATVKVGTLTGT
+117 VSEGTFTNK
-130 VWTGSANQV
+130 VWTGSATSV
-139 VFTMTGT
+139 VFTVTAT
-146 NKIKTVT
+146 LKINTIT
-153 VTYGEGGTEGGEG
+153 VTYGEGGEGGEG
-166 GTEGGEGGT
+166 GTEV
-175 GEGGTGEG
+175 
-183 GTGEGG
+183 
-189 TGEGGTEATT
+189 TT

-263 LQLSFSHCMGYGDAT
+263 LQLSFSHCMGHGDAT

-311 WKWTDATVD
+311 WKWTNATVD
-320 IAKFAGKK
+320 IAKFAGQK

-334 YTSTDAA
+334 YTSTEAA
-341 ACTWEVKNVNI
+341 ACNWEVKDVVI

-362 VVVPEYNSLTELK
+362 VTVPEYNSIAALK
-375 AAVSA
+375 AAASA

-393 VTAVAQKGTNY
+393 VTAVVQKGTNY
-404 SVYVN
+404 SVYVS

-419 TGVPNCKKGD
+419 TGTPNCKAGD

-436 GELKNYYGTYELQ
+436 GEIVNFYGTDELQ
-449 AISSYETVTVS
+449 AITSYETVTVA

-467 PVAKTIAELIS
+467 PVVKTVEELLN
-478 GTATYADQ
+478 GAATYADQ
-486 SLLVKLT
+486 SILVKLV
-493 DVRFGAAALTSS
+493 DVRFTANALTSK
-505 AVSMAQED
+505 AVGMSQSDAD
-513 EVSGDDVVMNLYD
+513 EVNESTMNLYD
-526 SFGTVTSYVF
+526 SFGVLTNYTF
-536 NTEWPCDV
+536 NTEFPCDV
-544 VGIVAYRN
+544 VGIVAYRD
-552 GAPVIYPLSEDDITI
+552 GAPVLYPLSEEDSTI
-567 KSTLKDPELSWMAK
+567 KSTLKDAELSWTVPT
-581 SEEVV
+581 EVV
-586 YREGQTT
+586 FYKEETEIPVVT
-593 FVMNKAKSKSD
+593 EATSKSD

-613 TDAATIDATG
+613 TNVATIDAEG
-623 NITVVGP
+623 KITVVGI
-630 GITTLTASVARTATY
+630 GITTLKASVARTSTY
-645 LEDVATATLYVRS
+645 LEDEATATLYVRS

-688 KATIMGIISNTSTGA
+688 KATIMGIISDTNTGA

-726 LAVQLPTGAVRTA
+726 LAVQLPKGAVRDA

-746 SNQGKE
+746 GNQGKE
-752 VWLLGQMVKYCGVA
+752 VWLLGKMTKYCGVA
-766 GLKNVKDYSFNG
+766 GLKEVMDYSFNG

-784 GNVITSEGNAPAVI
+784 GSVITSEGNAPAVI

>member
-24 TFDFTNPTGLTPSV
+24 TFDFTNPTGLTPPV
-38 TPDAV
+38 TPAEAASSGV
-43 KSTTGVDVTGK
+43 NVENQTFTNNNVSISWAGIEGTTTNGTKVWTG
-54 VFTDGDVAF
+54 
-63 VATKGTNGARVWT
+63 TKG
-76 AEVKTE
+76 
-82 TETTYAY
+82 Y
-89 DLRVYKNGGTITIT
+89 DLRVYKNQTMTIT
-103 APSPITK
+103 APGSITS
-110 IDFGSST
+110 ITFTGSD
-117 VLATVKVGTLTGT
+117 VKDGSVSVSEGTFSNK
-130 VWTGSANQV
+130 VWTGSASTV
-139 VFTMTGT
+139 VFTVSATL
-146 NKIKTVT
+146 KINTIT
-153 VTYGEGGTEGGEG
+153 VTYGAGEG
-166 GTEGGEGGT
+166 GGEAGGGEAGGD
-175 GEGGTGEG
+175 EV
-183 GTGEGG
+183 
-189 TGEGGTEATT
+189 TT

-263 LQLSFSHCMGYGDAT
+263 LQLSFSHCMGFGDAT

-311 WKWTDATVD
+311 WQWTNATVD

-334 YTSTDAA
+334 YTSTEAA
-341 ACTWEVKNVNI
+341 ACNWEVKDVVI

-362 VVVPEYNSLTELK
+362 VTVPEYNSIAALK
-375 AAVSA
+375 AAASA

-393 VTAVAQKGTNY
+393 VTAVVQKGTNY
-404 SVYVN
+404 SVYVS

-419 TGVPNCKKGD
+419 TGTPNCKAGD

-460 SSDNEVV
+460 SSNNEVV

-658 EGTGEIGNP
+658 EGEGTIANP

-688 KATIMGIISNTSTGA
+688 KGTIMGIISDTNTGA
-703 YSKIEDLTEI
+703 YSKIEDLTEDKI

-726 LAVQLPTGAVRTA
+726 LAVQLPKGAVRDA

-746 SNQGKE
+746 GNQGKE
-752 VWLLGQMVKYCGVA
+752 VWLLGKMAKYCGVA
-766 GLKNVKDYSFNG
+766 GLKEVMDYSFNG

>member
-38 TPDAV
+38 TPNAESS
-43 KSTTGVDVTGK
+43 KGVVISDMT
-54 VFTDGDVAF
+54 FTSGEVSLT
-63 VATKGTNGARVWT
+63 ATKGSADAVLFTKSDGASY
-76 AEVKTE
+76 EV
-82 TETTYAY
+82 
-89 DLRVYKNGGTITIT
+89 RVYGNATTQGTITIT

-110 IDFGSST
+110 VEFGKGSKFGLSVT
-117 VLATVKVGTLTGT
+117 DGTLTST
-130 VWTGSANQV
+130 TWTGSANTI
-139 VFTMTGT
+139 VFTA
-146 NKIKTVT
+146 NSRSDIASIT
-153 VTYGEGGTEGGEG
+153 VTYGEGGTGEG
-166 GTEGGEGGT
+166 GSE
-175 GEGGTGEG
+175 
-183 GTGEGG
+183 
-189 TGEGGTEATT
+189 EATT

-297 EATVSAYPASDGGN
+297 EATVSAYPASNGGN

-334 YTSTDAA
+334 YTSTEAA

-362 VVVPEYNSLTELK
+362 VVVPEYNSIAELK
-375 AAVSA
+375 AAASA

-393 VTAVAQKGTNY
+393 VTAVVQKGTNY
-404 SVYVN
+404 SVYVS

-419 TGVPNCKKGD
+419 TGTPNCKAGD

-436 GELKNYYGTYELQ
+436 GEIVDFYGTDELK
-449 AISSYETVTVS
+449 AITSYETVTVA

-467 PVAKTIAELIS
+467 PVVKTVDELRS
-478 GTATYADQ
+478 GVATYADQ
-486 SLLVKLT
+486 SILVKLV
-493 DVRFGAAALTSS
+493 DVRFAANALTSR
-505 AVSMAQED
+505 AVPMTQTDAD
-513 EVSGDDVVMNLYD
+513 EVNEFTMNLYD
-526 SFGTVTSYVF
+526 SFGVLTNYTF
-536 NTEWPCDV
+536 NTEFPCDV
-544 VGIVAYRN
+544 VGIVAYRD
-552 GAPVIYPLSEDDITI
+552 GAPVLYPLSEEDITI
-567 KSTLKDPELSWMAK
+567 KSTLKDAELAWTVPT
-581 SEEVV
+581 EVV
-586 YREGQTT
+586 FYKEGTEIPVVT
-593 FVMNKAKSKSD
+593 EATSKSD

-613 TDAATIDATG
+613 TNVATIDAEG
-623 NITVVGP
+623 KITVVGI
-630 GITTLTASVARTATY
+630 GITTLKASVARTSTY
-645 LEDVATATLYVRS
+645 LEDEATATLYVRS
-658 EGTGEIGNP
+658 EGTGEIDNP

-688 KATIMGIISNTSTGA
+688 KGTIMGIISNTSTGA

-726 LAVQLPTGAVRTA
+726 LAVQLPKGAVRDA

-746 SNQGKE
+746 GNQGKE
-752 VWLLGQMVKYCGVA
+752 VWLLGKMAKYCSVA
-766 GLKNVKDYSFNG
+766 GLKEVMDYSFNG

-784 GNVITSEGNAPAVI
+784 GSVITSEGNAPAVI

-804 RQSKAVKGFNIING
+804 RQSKVVKGFNIING